1 MKKILTLMA
10 AMSACAGTAMASDFN
25 FADPTKDAE
34 KPGSDLNY
42 NETAKAFSFTVTK
55 DDEITLTATGD
66 VTVKL
71 GGAVLTAADGKYKA
85 TADGEL
91 TIELGTSAVT
101 KIVVVSSNS
110 RLVQAEIEK
119 AQDKMGE
126 AIAAVAK
133 YVNYLDFYNKV
144 QEEISKAGQ
153 KVQDVKAK
161 LAELKEANN
170 VTDDNREALIA
181 ELTST
186 TLLADDN
193 YGAVVM
199 AENAIAKADEAFAKY
214 KEIVEVDS
222 KIATSAL
229 DKANGT
235 ATKDEWRDNGGEAIN
250 NTTMFTH
257 NLKAVKNNRGDVT
270 GTALDGFKTTWIEGE
285 WKSLKDSVNTIKNDA
300 LAELGKYPNSF
311 KGYKYVKSDFFY
323 YENGSDENDPDNG
336 KLWVND
342 DVLTDQA
349 AFQAKYQEVVAKLR
363 NVIARAN
370 FERDNLKTVNDLTAK
385 VNKVDDALKAG
396 APFALDADN
405 DFNLLKEQITAMQTE
420 ISNSENR
427 YMYGQDELSTFVT
440 NISGVSTMLDAFYTE
455 LVGKARTDLEA
466 KLDAAQKNLTKVSY
480 EVSAKYE
487 HESATQ
493 VEYQKQFSEQQNKL
507 DEVKKNV
514 AASAFPTVQTDY
526 KAFADRISNI
536 NKKVDEIWGTTLSSQ
551 KQEILTHNQ
560 EAKDQIFKA
569 IDAVRADYSLYVEK
583 INTWITDDA
592 TKAAATDLK
601 ANLNKLFSIVNG
613 LDDMKAEVTE
623 AVDKMTE
630 NIKKESDEEFGA
642 HYEANKNIYRLT
654 DDKVKGYLNSTETV
668 SNTIYNE
675 LKAAAKTAN
684 AKAYYFVQHSYNI
697 KSIDWADDLIKT
709 AKRNVKTGDR
719 NEKMS
724 AAAAAKFKVAYG
736 KIREKD
742 LTAPEGQQ
750 GEGYVKIAETE
761 IDRLNT
767 YDVDAADFKDNILAD
782 KVVKN
787 KDGKR
792 ELPEKFIAPVET
804 AVKALNEELES
815 YTTQYE
821 LIYEKKVEWNTA
833 KAKEDELQAKVDAWE
848 EANKVAAENH
858 FNVNKELTLVN
869 EDLAKALENLEEG
882 CLTAKKCED
891 ATNKALENY
900 EVKMYMIQHFTEAKA
915 NEAAAPVVSAKVAEV
930 EKAIADARTKVA
942 DYADDIKNKA
952 NAELNT
958 IDGKLTTL
966 KKSIDL
972 SVKKNEIAANKD
984 GFIASLTTLAGDV
997 TKVLE
1002 AAAQAAKDADLDYNG
1017 DGKVNVQDLVDA
1029 DADFQK
1035 TGDGFTFYKF
1045 LDAYLEYLSK

>member
-25 FADPTKDAE
+25 FANPSVDAKE
-34 KPGSDLNY
+34 EGSALTY
-42 NETAKAFSFTVTK
+42 NETAKAFSFTVTAE
-55 DDEITLTATGD
+55 DEITLTATGD

-71 GGAVLTAADGKYKA
+71 NGSTLTAVDGKYKA
-85 TADGEL
+85 TADGTL

-119 AQDKMGE
+119 AQVKMGE

-133 YVNYLDFYNKV
+133 YVGYGDFYNAV
-144 QEEISKAGQ
+144 QAEVSKAGQ

-161 LAELKEANN
+161 LAVLKETNS
-170 VTDDNREALIA
+170 VTDANRVALIA
-181 ELTST
+181 ELNSDV
-186 TLLADDN
+186 LLADGN
-193 YGAVVM
+193 YGAVKM
-199 AENAIAKADEAFAKY
+199 AENAVAEAETTFALFNKIIDTDAKEN
-214 KEIVEVDS
+214 
-222 KIATSAL
+222 AL
-229 DKANGT
+229 NALTKANGV
-235 ATKDEWRDNGGEAIN
+235 ATQGEWMVNGGVKIN

-257 NLKAVKNNRGDVT
+257 NLKAVKNQLGIVT
-270 GTALDGFKTTWIEGE
+270 KVELDGFKTTWIESE
-285 WKSLKDSVNTIKNDA
+285 WKNLNDEVNITIKNA
-300 LAELGKYPNSF
+300 AVAELGKFPKAF
-311 KGYKYVKSDFFY
+311 V
-323 YENGSDENDPDNG
+323 ENDE
-336 KLWVND
+336 
-342 DVLTDQA
+342 QA
-349 AFQAKYQEVVAKLR
+349 FIEMYQEVVEKLH

-385 VNKVDDALKAG
+385 VNKVDAALKAG
-396 APFALDADN
+396 APFVLDADN
-405 DFNLLKEQITAMQTE
+405 DFTLLKEQITAMQTE
-420 ISNSENR
+420 INSSENR
-427 YMYGQDELSTFVT
+427 YMYSQDNFSEFVNT
-440 NISGVSTMLDAFYTE
+440 ISGVSTKLDGFYTE
-455 LVGKARTDLEA
+455 LVGKARTDLQT
-466 KLDAAQKNLTKVSY
+466 KLKAAQENLTKVSY

-493 VEYQKQFSEQQNKL
+493 KEYQKQFSEQQNKL

-526 KAFADRISNI
+526 KTFVDQISNI

-551 KQEILTHNQ
+551 KAEINTHNQ
-560 EAKDQIFKA
+560 AAKKKIFDA

-583 INTWITDDA
+583 INTWINDDA
-592 TKAAATDLK
+592 TKKAATDLK
-601 ANLNKLFSIVNG
+601 ANLNELFSIVNG

-654 DDKVKGYLNSTETV
+654 EDKVTGYLNSTKTV
-668 SNTIYNE
+668 SDAIYDE
-675 LKAAAKTAN
+675 LKEAATTAN
-684 AKAYYFVQHSYNI
+684 AKAYDFVKTNTGYGV
-697 KSIDWADDLIKT
+697 KSIRWANNLISD
-709 AKRNVKTGDR
+709 AKYNVKTGDK

-724 AAAAAKFKVAYG
+724 AEAAAKFKAAYD
-736 KIREKD
+736 KIAQKD
-742 LTAPEGQQ
+742 LTAPKGEQ

-761 IDRLNT
+761 IERLYN
-767 YDVDAADFKDNILAD
+767 YDINKADFKDNILAD

-787 KDGKR
+787 KEGKR
-792 ELPEKFIAPVET
+792 ELPEQYIAPVET
-804 AVKALNEELES
+804 AVNALNNELES
-815 YTTQYE
+815 YKAQYKD
-821 LIYEKKVEWNTA
+821 IYALKVDWNTA

-848 EANKVAAENH
+848 KANNVAAENH
-858 FNVNKELTLVN
+858 FNVNKELTAVN
-869 EDLAKALENLEEG
+869 ENLAKTLENLEKG
-882 CLTAKKCED
+882 CLTATKCQD
-891 ATNKALENY
+891 ATDKAKENY
-900 EVKMYMIQHFTEAKA
+900 AVKMYMIQHFTEAKA

-952 NAELNT
+952 NADLNT
-958 IDGKLTTL
+958 IEGKLTDL

-972 SVKKNEIAANKD
+972 SVEKNTIAANKD
-984 GFIASLTTLAGDV
+984 GFIANLTTLAGDV

-1017 DGKVNVQDLVDA
+1017 DGKVDVKDLVDA
-1029 DADFQK
+1029 DADFQN

>member
-25 FADPTKDAE
+25 FANPSVDAKE
-34 KPGSDLNY
+34 EGSALTY
-42 NETAKAFSFTVTK
+42 NETDKAFSFTVTA
-55 DDEITLTATGD
+55 DDYITLTATGA

-71 GGAVLTAADGKYKA
+71 NGTALTAVGGKYTA
-85 TADGEL
+85 TSDGTL

-110 RLVQAEIEK
+110 RLVQTEIEK
-119 AQDKMGE
+119 AQVKMGE

-133 YVNYLDFYNKV
+133 YVGYSEFYNKV
-144 QEEISKAGQ
+144 QAEVSKAGQ

-161 LAELKEANN
+161 LAVLKETNK
-170 VTDDNREALIA
+170 VTNENRDALIA

-186 TLLADDN
+186 TLLADGT
-193 YGAVVM
+193 YGAVKM
-199 AENAIAKADEAFAKY
+199 AEDAIAKADATFALFT
-214 KEIVEVDS
+214 
-222 KIATSAL
+222 KIIGTDAKVAL
-229 DKANGT
+229 DALTKANGT
-235 ATKDEWRDNGGEAIN
+235 AKQGEWVVNGGEKIN

-257 NLKAVKNNRGDVT
+257 NLKAVKNHGIVT
-270 GTALDGFKTTWIEGE
+270 GTALDGFKTTWIESE
-285 WKSLKDSVNTIKNDA
+285 WKNLNDEVNKTIKDA
-300 LAELGKYPNSF
+300 AVAELGKYPNAF
-311 KGYKYVKSDFFY
+311 V
-323 YENGSDENDPDNG
+323 ENDE
-336 KLWVND
+336 
-342 DVLTDQA
+342 QA
-349 AFQAKYQEVVAKLR
+349 FVEMYQEVVEKLR

-385 VNKVDDALKAG
+385 VNKVDAALKAG
-396 APFALDADN
+396 APFVLDADN
-405 DFNLLKEQITAMQTE
+405 DFTLLKEQITAMQTE
-420 ISNSENR
+420 INSSENR
-427 YMYGQDELSTFVT
+427 YMYSQDNFSEFVNT
-440 NISGVSTMLDAFYTE
+440 ISGVSTKLDGFYTE
-455 LVGKARTDLEA
+455 LVGKARTDLQA
-466 KLDAAQKNLTKVSY
+466 KLKAAQENLTKVSY

-493 VEYQKQFSEQQNKL
+493 KEYQKQFSEQQNKL
-507 DEVKKNV
+507 DKVKKDV
-514 AASAFPTVQTDY
+514 TDSTFPTVQTDY
-526 KAFADRISNI
+526 KTFVDQISNI
-536 NKKVDEIWGTTLSSQ
+536 NKTVDEIWGTTLSSQ
-551 KQEILTHNQ
+551 KAEINTHNQ
-560 EAKDQIFKA
+560 AAKNQIFKA

-583 INTWITDDA
+583 INTWINDDA
-592 TKAAATDLK
+592 TKKAATDLK
-601 ANLNKLFSIVNG
+601 ANLNELFSIVNG

-654 DDKVKGYLNSTETV
+654 EDKVKGYLNSTKTV
-668 SNTIYNE
+668 SDAIYDE
-675 LKAAAKTAN
+675 LKEAATTAN
-684 AKAYYFVQHSYNI
+684 DKAYDFVKTNTGYGV
-697 KSIDWADDLIKT
+697 KSIRWATNLISD
-709 AKRNVKTGDR
+709 AKRNVKTGDK

-724 AAAAAKFKVAYG
+724 VEAADKFKAAYD
-736 KIREKD
+736 KIAQKD
-742 LTAPEGQQ
+742 LTAPKGEQ

-761 IDRLNT
+761 IERLYN
-767 YDVDAADFKDNILAD
+767 YDINKADFKDNILAD

-787 KDGKR
+787 KEGKR
-792 ELPEKFIAPVET
+792 ELPEQYIAPVET

-815 YTTQYE
+815 YKTQYTD
-821 LIYEKKVEWNTA
+821 IYDLKVDWNTA

-848 EANKVAAENH
+848 EANHVAAENH
-858 FNVNKELTLVN
+858 FNVNKELTAVN
-869 EDLAKALENLEEG
+869 EDLAKTLTNLEKG
-882 CLTAKKCED
+882 CLTAQKCEE
-891 ATNKALENY
+891 ATEKAKENY
-900 EVKMYMIQHFTEAKA
+900 AVKMYMIQHFTEAKA

-952 NAELNT
+952 NADLNT

-966 KKSIDL
+966 KNSIDA
-972 SVKKNEIAANKD
+972 SVKANTIAANKD

>member
-25 FADPTKDAE
+25 FANPSVDAKE
-34 KPGSDLNY
+34 KGSALTY
-42 NETAKAFSFTVTK
+42 NETDKAFSFTVTK

-71 GGAVLTAADGKYKA
+71 GGTVLTAEDGKYKA

-119 AQDKMGE
+119 AQVKMGE

-161 LAELKEANN
+161 LAKLKEANN
-170 VTDDNREALIA
+170 VTDANKDALIA
-181 ELTST
+181 ELNST
-186 TLLADDN
+186 VKLADDN
-193 YGAVVM
+193 YGAVKM
-199 AENAIAKADEAFAKY
+199 AEDAVAKADATFALFT
-214 KEIVEVDS
+214 
-222 KIATSAL
+222 KIIGTDAKVAL
-229 DKANGT
+229 DALTKANGT
-235 ATKDEWRDNGGEAIN
+235 ATQREWVVNGGEKIN

-257 NLKAVKNNRGDVT
+257 NLKAVKNHGIVT
-270 GTALDGFKTTWIEGE
+270 DIALDGFKTTWIESE
-285 WKSLKDSVNTIKNDA
+285 WNNLNDEVNKTIKDA
-300 LAELGKYPNSF
+300 AVAELGKYPNAF
-311 KGYKYVKSDFFY
+311 V
-323 YENGSDENDPDNG
+323 ENDE
-336 KLWVND
+336 
-342 DVLTDQA
+342 QA
-349 AFQAKYQEVVAKLR
+349 FVEMYKEVVEKLR

-385 VNKVDDALKAG
+385 VNKVDAALKAG
-396 APFALDADN
+396 APFALDHDN
-405 DFNLLKEQITAMQTE
+405 DFTLLKEQITAMQTE
-420 ISNSENR
+420 ISSSENR
-427 YMYGQDELSTFVT
+427 YMYSQDNFSEFVNT
-440 NISGVSTMLDAFYTE
+440 ISGVSTKLDGFYTE
-455 LVGKARTDLEA
+455 LVGKARTDLQA
-466 KLDAAQKNLTKVSY
+466 KLKAAQENLTKVSY

-507 DEVKKNV
+507 DKVKKDV
-514 AASAFPTVQTDY
+514 TDSTFPTVQTDY
-526 KAFADRISNI
+526 KAFVDQISNI
-536 NKKVDEIWGTTLSSQ
+536 NKKVDEIWGTTLSKQ
-551 KQEILTHNQ
+551 KDEIYTHNQ

-583 INTWITDDA
+583 INTWINDDA
-592 TKAAATDLK
+592 TKKAATDLK
-601 ANLNKLFSIVNG
+601 ANLNELFSIVNG

-654 DDKVKGYLNSTETV
+654 EDKVTGYLNSTKTV
-668 SNTIYNE
+668 SDAIYDE
-675 LKAAAKTAN
+675 LKAAARTAN

-697 KSIDWADDLIKT
+697 KSIDWANDLIDS
-709 AKRNVKTGDR
+709 AKRNNVKPGNK

-724 AAAAAKFKVAYG
+724 ANAANEFKAAYE

-742 LTAPEGQQ
+742 LSKPEDQQ
-750 GEGYVKIAETE
+750 GEGYVEIAKAE
-761 IDRLNT
+761 IERLYN
-767 YDVDAADFKDNILAD
+767 YNIDAADFKDNILAD
-782 KVVKN
+782 KVVAIN
-787 KDGKR
+787 GKR

-804 AVKALNEELES
+804 AVNALNKELES
-815 YTTQYE
+815 YTTQYK

-848 EANKVAAENH
+848 EANKVAPENH

-869 EDLAKALENLEEG
+869 EDLANALDNLEKG
-882 CLTAKKCED
+882 CLTASKCEA
-891 ATNKALENY
+891 ATNKAIENY
-900 EVKMYMIQHFTEAKA
+900 KVKMYMIEHFTEAKA

-952 NAELNT
+952 NADLNT

-966 KKSIDL
+966 KNTIDA
-972 SVKKNEIAANKD
+972 SVKANTIAANKD
-984 GFIASLTTLAGDV
+984 GFIASLTTYAGDV

>member
-25 FADPTKDAE
+25 FANPTEDA
-34 KPGSDLNY
+34 KPGSSLKY
-42 NETAKAFSFTVTK
+42 NETAKAFSFDVTAE
-55 DDEITLTATGD
+55 DEITLTATGD

-71 GGAVLTAADGKYKA
+71 NGSALTAVDGKYKA
-85 TADGEL
+85 TADGTL

-119 AQDKMGE
+119 AQVKMGE

-133 YVNYLDFYNKV
+133 YVGYGDFYNAV
-144 QEEISKAGQ
+144 QAEVSKAGQ

-161 LAELKEANN
+161 LAVLKETNS
-170 VTDDNREALIA
+170 VTDANRVALIA
-181 ELTST
+181 ELNSDV
-186 TLLADDN
+186 LLADGN
-193 YGAVVM
+193 YGAVKM
-199 AENAIAKADEAFAKY
+199 AENAIAKADKAFAKY

-222 KIATSAL
+222 KIATDVL
-229 DKANGT
+229 TKANGV
-235 ATKDEWRDNGGEAIN
+235 ATPKEWRDNGRENIN

-257 NLKAVKNNRGDVT
+257 NLKAVKNQVGIVT
-270 GTALDGFKTTWIEGE
+270 GTELDGFKTTWIEGE
-285 WKSLKDSVNTIKNDA
+285 WKSLNDSVDAIKNDA

-323 YENGSDENDPDNG
+323 YENGSNENDPDNG
-336 KLWVND
+336 KVWVND

-385 VNKVDDALKAG
+385 VNKVDEALKAG

-405 DFNLLKEQITAMQTE
+405 DFTLLKEQITAMQTE
-420 ISNSENR
+420 ISNSKNR
-427 YMYGQDELSTFVT
+427 YMYGQDELRTFVT
-440 NISGVSTMLDAFYTE
+440 TISGVSTKLDGFYTE
-455 LVGKARTDLEA
+455 LVGKARKDLEA

-487 HESATQ
+487 NELDTQ
-493 VEYQKQFSEQQNKL
+493 KDYQKKFSLQQNDL
-507 DEVKKNV
+507 DKVKKEV

-526 KAFADRISNI
+526 KAFVDKISNI
-536 NKKVDEIWGTTLSSQ
+536 NKNVDEIWGKTLSSQ
-551 KQEILTHNQ
+551 KAEINTHNQ
-560 EAKDQIFKA
+560 AAKDQIFKA

-583 INTWITDDA
+583 INTWIKDVA
-592 TKAAATDLK
+592 TKSAATDLK
-601 ANLNKLFSIVNG
+601 ANLNTLFSIVNG

-654 DDKVKGYLNSTETV
+654 EDKVNGYLKSTDNV
-668 SNTIYNE
+668 AKDIYNE
-675 LKAAAKTAN
+675 LKTAANTAN
-684 AKAYYFVQHSYNI
+684 AKAYDFVKNGYSVNTI
-697 KSIDWADDLIKT
+697 GWANRLIDNAEDDVQPGNKY
-709 AKRNVKTGDR
+709 
-719 NEKMS
+719 EKMS
-724 AAAAAKFKVAYG
+724 AEAANEFIAAYE
-736 KIREKD
+736 KIRNKD
-742 LTAPEGQQ
+742 LSKPEGQQ
-750 GEGYVKIAETE
+750 GEGYVEIAMAE
-761 IDRLNT
+761 INRLKS
-767 YDVDAADFKDNILAD
+767 YDFNKADFKDNILAD
-782 KVVKN
+782 KVVEIN
-787 KDGKR
+787 GKR
-792 ELPEKFIAPVET
+792 ELPEKFIAPVAT

-815 YTTQYE
+815 YKGQYND
-821 LIYEKKVEWNTA
+821 IYDLKVKWNTA

-848 EANKVAAENH
+848 EANNVAAENH

-869 EDLAKALENLEEG
+869 EDLANTLKNLEKG
-882 CLTAKKCED
+882 CLTAKKCQD
-891 ATNKALENY
+891 ATDKAKENY
-900 EVKMYMIQHFTEAKA
+900 AVKMYMIQNFTEAKA

-942 DYADDIKNKA
+942 VYADDIKNKA
-952 NAELNT
+952 NADLNT
-958 IDGKLTTL
+958 IEGKLTDL

-972 SVKKNEIAANKD
+972 SVEKNTIAANKD
-984 GFIASLTTLAGDV
+984 GFIANLTTLAGDV

-1002 AAAQAAKDADLDYNG
+1002 AAAKAAKDADLDYNG
-1017 DGKVNVQDLVDA
+1017 DGKVDVKDLVDA
-1029 DADFQK
+1029 DADFQNS
-1035 TGDGFTFYKF
+1035 GDGFTFYKF

>member
-25 FADPTKDAE
+25 FANPTVDAKE
-34 KPGSDLNY
+34 DGSSPLKYDK
-42 NETAKAFSFTVTK
+42 TAKSFSFTVTAE
-55 DDEITLTATGD
+55 DEITLTATGN

-71 GGAVLTAADGKYKA
+71 NGTALTAENGKYKA

-119 AQDKMGE
+119 AQAKMGE

-133 YVNYLDFYNKV
+133 YVGYSEFYNKV
-144 QEEISKAGQ
+144 QAEVSKAGQ

-161 LAELKEANN
+161 LAVLKETNK
-170 VTDDNREALIA
+170 VTNENRDALIA

-186 TLLADDN
+186 TLLADGN
-193 YGAVVM
+193 YGAVKM
-199 AENAIAKADEAFAKY
+199 AENAVAEAETTFALFNKIIGTEKEGDDAKVAID
-214 KEIVEVDS
+214 
-222 KIATSAL
+222 AL
-229 DKANGT
+229 NKANGV
-235 ATKDEWRDNGGEAIN
+235 ATQGEWMVNGGEKIN

-257 NLKAVKNNRGDVT
+257 NLKAVKNHLGIVT
-270 GTALDGFKTTWIEGE
+270 KVELDGFKTTWIESE
-285 WKSLKDSVNTIKNDA
+285 WKNLNKEVNETIKNA
-300 LAELGKYPNSF
+300 AVAELGKFPKAF
-311 KGYKYVKSDFFY
+311 V
-323 YENGSDENDPDNG
+323 ENDE
-336 KLWVND
+336 
-342 DVLTDQA
+342 QA
-349 AFQAKYQEVVAKLR
+349 FIEMYQEVVEKLR

-385 VNKVDDALKAG
+385 VNKVDAALKAG
-396 APFALDADN
+396 APFVLDADN
-405 DFNLLKEQITAMQTE
+405 DFTLLKEQITAMQTE
-420 ISNSENR
+420 ISSSENR
-427 YMYGQDELSTFVT
+427 YMYSQDNFSEFVNT
-440 NISGVSTMLDAFYTE
+440 ISGVSTKLDGFYTE
-455 LVGKARTDLEA
+455 LVGKARTDLQA
-466 KLDAAQKNLTKVSY
+466 KLKAAQENLTKVSY

-493 VEYQKQFSEQQNKL
+493 KEYQKQFSEQQNKL

-514 AASAFPTVQTDY
+514 AASTFPTVQTDY
-526 KAFADRISNI
+526 KAFVDQISNI

-551 KQEILTHNQ
+551 KAEINTHNQ
-560 EAKDQIFKA
+560 AAKKKIFDA

-583 INTWITDDA
+583 INTWINDDA
-592 TKAAATDLK
+592 TKKAATDLK
-601 ANLNKLFSIVNG
+601 ANLNELFSIVNG

-654 DDKVKGYLNSTETV
+654 EDKVTGYLNSTKTV
-668 SNTIYNE
+668 SDAIYDE
-675 LKAAAKTAN
+675 LKEAATTAN
-684 AKAYYFVQHSYNI
+684 AKAYDFVKTNTGYGV
-697 KSIDWADDLIKT
+697 KSIRWANNLISD
-709 AKRNVKTGDR
+709 AKYNVKTGDK

-724 AAAAAKFKVAYG
+724 AEAAAKFKAAYD
-736 KIREKD
+736 KIAQKD
-742 LTAPEGQQ
+742 LTAPKGEQ

-761 IDRLNT
+761 IERLYN
-767 YDVDAADFKDNILAD
+767 YDINKADFKDNILAD

-787 KDGKR
+787 KEGKR
-792 ELPEKFIAPVET
+792 ELPEQYIAPVET
-804 AVKALNEELES
+804 AVNALNNELES
-815 YTTQYE
+815 YKAQYKD
-821 LIYEKKVEWNTA
+821 IYALKVDWNTA

-848 EANKVAAENH
+848 KANNVTAENH
-858 FNVNKELTLVN
+858 FNVNKELTAVN
-869 EDLAKALENLEEG
+869 ENLAKTLENLEKG
-882 CLTAKKCED
+882 CLTATKCQD
-891 ATNKALENY
+891 ATDKAKENY
-900 EVKMYMIQHFTEAKA
+900 AVKMYMIQHFTEAKA

-952 NAELNT
+952 NADLNT

-966 KKSIDL
+966 KNSIDA
-972 SVKKNEIAANKD
+972 SVKANTIAANKD

-1017 DGKVNVQDLVDA
+1017 DGKVDVKDLVDA

>member
-25 FADPTKDAE
+25 FANPTVDAKE
-34 KPGSDLNY
+34 DGSSLKYD
-42 NETAKAFSFTVTK
+42 ETAKAFSFTVTAE
-55 DDEITLTATGD
+55 DEITLTATGA

-71 GGAVLTAADGKYKA
+71 NGTALTAVGDKYTATSDG
-85 TADGEL
+85 TL

-119 AQDKMGE
+119 AQAKMGE
-126 AIAAVAK
+126 AVAAVAK

-161 LAELKEANN
+161 LAVLKETNK
-170 VTDDNREALIA
+170 VTNENRDALIA
-181 ELTST
+181 ELNST
-186 TLLADDN
+186 TLLADGT
-193 YGAVVM
+193 YGAVKM
-199 AENAIAKADEAFAKY
+199 AEDAIAKADATFALFT
-214 KEIVEVDS
+214 
-222 KIATSAL
+222 KIIGTDAKVAL
-229 DKANGT
+229 DALTKANGT
-235 ATKDEWRDNGGEAIN
+235 ATQGEWVVNGGEKIN

-257 NLKAVKNNRGDVT
+257 NLKAVKNHGIVT
-270 GTALDGFKTTWIEGE
+270 GTALDGFKTTWIESE
-285 WKSLKDSVNTIKNDA
+285 WKNLNKEVNETIKNA
-300 LAELGKYPNSF
+300 AVAELGKFPKAF
-311 KGYKYVKSDFFY
+311 V
-323 YENGSDENDPDNG
+323 ENDE
-336 KLWVND
+336 
-342 DVLTDQA
+342 QA
-349 AFQAKYQEVVAKLR
+349 FIEMYQEVVEKLR

-385 VNKVDDALKAG
+385 VNKVDAALKAG

-405 DFNLLKEQITAMQTE
+405 DFTLLKEQITAMQTE
-420 ISNSENR
+420 INSSENR
-427 YMYGQDELSTFVT
+427 YMYSQDNFSEFVNT
-440 NISGVSTMLDAFYTE
+440 ISGVSTKLDGFYTE
-455 LVGKARTDLEA
+455 LVGKARTDLQA
-466 KLDAAQKNLTKVSY
+466 KLKAAQENLTKVSY

-493 VEYQKQFSEQQNKL
+493 KEYQKQFSEQQNKL

-526 KAFADRISNI
+526 KTFVDQISNI

-551 KQEILTHNQ
+551 KAEILTHNQ
-560 EAKDQIFKA
+560 AAKDQIFKA

-583 INTWITDDA
+583 INTWINDDA
-592 TKAAATDLK
+592 TKKAATDLK
-601 ANLNKLFSIVNG
+601 ANLNELFSIVNG

-654 DDKVKGYLNSTETV
+654 EDKVTGYLNSTKTV
-668 SNTIYNE
+668 SDAIYDE
-675 LKAAAKTAN
+675 LKEAATTAN
-684 AKAYYFVQHSYNI
+684 DKAYDFVKTNTGYGV
-697 KSIDWADDLIKT
+697 KSIRWATNLISD
-709 AKRNVKTGDR
+709 AKRNVKTGDK

-724 AAAAAKFKVAYG
+724 AEAAAKFKAAYD
-736 KIREKD
+736 KIAQKD
-742 LTAPEGQQ
+742 LTAPKGEQ

-761 IDRLNT
+761 IERLYN
-767 YDVDAADFKDNILAD
+767 YDINKADFKDNILAD

-787 KDGKR
+787 KEGKR
-792 ELPEKFIAPVET
+792 ELPEQYIAPVET
-804 AVKALNEELES
+804 AVNALNKELAS
-815 YTTQYE
+815 YTAQYKD
-821 LIYEKKVEWNTA
+821 IYALKVDWNTA

-848 EANKVAAENH
+848 KANNVAAENH

-869 EDLAKALENLEEG
+869 EDLANTLKNLEKG
-882 CLTAKKCED
+882 CLTATKCQD
-891 ATNKALENY
+891 ATDKAKENY
-900 EVKMYMIQHFTEAKA
+900 VVKMYMIQHFTEAKA

-952 NAELNT
+952 NADLNT
-958 IDGKLTTL
+958 IEGKLTDL

-972 SVKKNEIAANKD
+972 SVKDNTIAANKD
-984 GFIASLTTLAGDV
+984 GFIAGLTTLAGDV

-1017 DGKVNVQDLVDA
+1017 DGKVDVKDLVDA
-1029 DADFQK
+1029 DADFQN

>member
-71 GGAVLTAADGKYKA
+71 GGAVLTAVDGKYKA

-119 AQDKMGE
+119 AQVKMGE

-144 QEEISKAGQ
+144 QEQISLAGQ
-153 KVQDVKAK
+153 KVQNVKAK
-161 LAELKEANN
+161 LAEYKEANT
-170 VTDDNREALIA
+170 VTDANKDALIA
-181 ELTST
+181 ELNST
-186 TLLADDN
+186 VLLADGN
-193 YGAVVM
+193 YGAVKM
-199 AENAIAKADEAFAKY
+199 AEKAVADAEATFALFNKIIGTDAK
-214 KEIVEVDS
+214 V
-222 KIATSAL
+222 AL
-229 DKANGT
+229 DDLTKANGV
-235 ATKDEWRDNGGEAIN
+235 ATPSEWRGNGYENTN

-257 NLKAVKNNRGDVT
+257 NLKAVKNSAGIVT
-270 GTALDGFKTTWIEGE
+270 RTELDGFKTTWIESE
-285 WKSLKDSVNTIKNDA
+285 WNNLNNEVNTTIKNA
-300 LAELGKYPNSF
+300 AIAELGKFPKAF
-311 KGYKYVKSDFFY
+311 VG
-323 YENGSDENDPDNG
+323 EENDEQAF
-336 KLWVND
+336 VNMY
-342 DVLTDQA
+342 
-349 AFQAKYQEVVAKLR
+349 KEVVEKLR

-370 FERDNLKTVNDLTAK
+370 FERDNLKKVNDLTAK
-385 VNKVDDALKAG
+385 VNKVDEALKAG
-396 APFALDADN
+396 APFALNTDN
-405 DFNLLKEQITAMQTE
+405 TATDPNQTLTEIEDFNLLKEQIAMIQSE
-420 ISNSENR
+420 VNSSENR
-427 YMYGQDELSTFVT
+427 YGYSQDEFNNSIIPAINTASTK
-440 NISGVSTMLDAFYTE
+440 LDAFYAE

-487 HESATQ
+487 NEKDTQ
-493 VEYQKQFSEQQNKL
+493 KDYQEKFSVQQNAL
-507 DEVKKNV
+507 DKVKKEV

-526 KAFADRISNI
+526 KAFVDQISNI
-536 NKKVDEIWGTTLSSQ
+536 NKKVDEIWGKTLSAQ
-551 KQEILTHNQ
+551 KDEIYRHNNA
-560 EAKDQIFKA
+560 AKDQIFKA
-569 IDAVRADYSLYVEK
+569 IDVVRADYSLYVEK
-583 INTWITDDA
+583 INTWIKDDA

-654 DDKVKGYLNSTETV
+654 EDKVTGYLNNTETV
-668 SNTIYNE
+668 SKAIYDE
-675 LKAAAKTAN
+675 LKEAARTAN
-684 AKAYYFVQHSYNI
+684 DEAYDYVMYGYG
-697 KSIDWADDLIKT
+697 
-709 AKRNVKTGDR
+709 VKTIRWANRLIDNAEYDVQPG
-719 NEKMS
+719 NKHEKMS
-724 AAAAAKFKVAYG
+724 AEAVNEFIAAYE
-736 KIREKD
+736 KIRNKN
-742 LTAPEGQQ
+742 LSKPEGQQ
-750 GEGYVKIAETE
+750 GEGYVQIAEAE
-761 IDRLNT
+761 INRL
-767 YDVDAADFKDNILAD
+767 YHYRLDAADFKDNILAD
-782 KVVKN
+782 KVVEI
-787 KDGKR
+787 DGKR

-804 AVKALNEELES
+804 AVNALNNERIS
-815 YTTQYE
+815 YNKQFE
-821 LIYEKKVEWNTA
+821 AIYAKKVEWNTA

-848 EANKVAAENH
+848 KVNKPENH

-869 EDLAKALENLEEG
+869 EDLAKALENLEKG
-882 CLTAKKCED
+882 CLTASKCKD
-891 ATNKALENY
+891 ATNKAIENY
-900 EVKMYMIQHFTEAKA
+900 KAKMYMIEHFTEAKA

-952 NAELNT
+952 NADLNT
-958 IDGKLTTL
+958 IDGNLKTL
-966 KKSIDL
+966 KSSIDE
-972 SVKKNEIAANKD
+972 SVKANTIAANKD
-984 GFIASLTTLAGDV
+984 GFIASLTTYAGDV

>member
-25 FADPTKDAE
+25 FANPSVDAKE
-34 KPGSDLNY
+34 EGSALTY
-42 NETAKAFSFTVTK
+42 NETAKAFSFTVTAE
-55 DDEITLTATGD
+55 DEITLTATGD

-71 GGAVLTAADGKYKA
+71 GDTVLTAEDGKYKA
-85 TADGEL
+85 TADGKL

-119 AQDKMGE
+119 AQVKMGE

-133 YVNYLDFYNKV
+133 YVGYGDFYNAV
-144 QEEISKAGQ
+144 QAEVSMAGQ

-161 LAELKEANN
+161 LAVLKETNS
-170 VTDDNREALIA
+170 VTDANRVALIA
-181 ELTST
+181 ELNSDV
-186 TLLADDN
+186 LLADGN
-193 YGAVVM
+193 YGAVMM
-199 AENAIAKADEAFAKY
+199 AENAIAKADKAFAKY

-222 KIATSAL
+222 KIATDVL
-229 DKANGT
+229 TKANGV
-235 ATKDEWRDNGGEAIN
+235 ATPKEWRDNGRENIN

-257 NLKAVKNNRGDVT
+257 NLKAVKNQVGIVT
-270 GTALDGFKTTWIEGE
+270 GTEIDGFKTTWIEGE
-285 WKSLKDSVNTIKNDA
+285 WKSLNDSVEAIKNDA

-323 YENGSDENDPDNG
+323 YENGSNENDPDNG
-336 KLWVND
+336 KVWVHD
-342 DVLTDQA
+342 DVLEGQA

-385 VNKVDDALKAG
+385 VNKVDEALKAG
-396 APFALDADN
+396 APFALDKDN
-405 DFNLLKEQITAMQTE
+405 DFTLLKEQIMAMQTE

-440 NISGVSTMLDAFYTE
+440 NISSVSTKLDGFYTE
-455 LVGKARTDLEA
+455 LVGKARKDLEA

-487 HESATQ
+487 NEGATQ
-493 VEYQKQFSEQQNKL
+493 VEFQKQFSEQQNNL
-507 DEVKKNV
+507 DKVKKEV

-526 KAFADRISNI
+526 KAFVDQISNI
-536 NKKVDEIWGTTLSSQ
+536 NKKVDEIWSTTLSKQ
-551 KQEILTHNQ
+551 KAEINTHNQ
-560 EAKDQIFKA
+560 EAKNQIFKA

-583 INTWITDDA
+583 INTWIKDKA
-592 TKAAATDLK
+592 TSAAATDLK
-601 ANLNKLFSIVNG
+601 ANLNELFSIVNG

-623 AVDKMTE
+623 AVNKMTE

-654 DDKVKGYLNSTETV
+654 EDKVTGYLTSTKTV
-668 SNTIYNE
+668 SDAIYDELKEAATTANDKAYDFVKNGYSVNTIGWANE
-675 LKAAAKTAN
+675 LIKAAKRKVQTGDKYEKMSDKAAAK
-684 AKAYYFVQHSYNI
+684 FI
-697 KSIDWADDLIKT
+697 
-709 AKRNVKTGDR
+709 
-719 NEKMS
+719 
-724 AAAAAKFKVAYG
+724 VAYG
-736 KIREKD
+736 KIAEKD
-742 LTAPEGQQ
+742 LSAPEGQQ
-750 GEGYVKIAETE
+750 GEGYVKIAEAE
-761 IDRLNT
+761 IERLYR
-767 YDVDAADFKDNILAD
+767 YDFKKPDFKDNILAD
-782 KVVKN
+782 KVVEIN
-787 KDGKR
+787 GKR

-804 AVKALNEELES
+804 AVNALNDELKS
-815 YTTQYE
+815 YTDQYK

-848 EANKVAAENH
+848 KANAAENH

-869 EDLAKALENLEEG
+869 EDLAKALDNLEKG
-882 CLTAKKCED
+882 CLTASKCKD
-891 ATNKALENY
+891 ATNKAIENY
-900 EVKMYMIQHFTEAKA
+900 KAKMYMIEHFTEAKA

-952 NAELNT
+952 NADLNT
-958 IDGKLTTL
+958 IDGKLTDL
-966 KKSIDL
+966 KSSIDA
-972 SVKKNEIAANKD
+972 SVKANTIAANKD
-984 GFIASLTTLAGDV
+984 SFIASLTTYAGDV

>member
-25 FADPTKDAE
+25 FANPTVDAKE
-34 KPGSDLNY
+34 DGSSLKYD
-42 NETAKAFSFTVTK
+42 ETAKAFSFTVTAE
-55 DDEITLTATGD
+55 DEITLTATGD

-71 GGAVLTAADGKYKA
+71 NGTALTAEDGKYKA
-85 TADGEL
+85 TADGTL

-110 RLVQAEIEK
+110 RQVQAEIEK
-119 AQDKMGE
+119 AQVKMGE
-126 AIAAVAK
+126 VIAAAAK
-133 YVNYLDFYNKV
+133 YVNYLDFYNAV
-144 QEEISKAGQ
+144 QAEISKAGQ

-161 LAELKEANN
+161 LAEYKEANN
-170 VTDDNREALIA
+170 VTDANKDALIA
-181 ELTST
+181 ELNST
-186 TLLADDN
+186 VLLADGN
-193 YGAVVM
+193 YGAVKM
-199 AENAIAKADEAFAKY
+199 AEEAIAKADATFALFTQ
-214 KEIVEVDS
+214 IVDTDS
-222 KIATSAL
+222 KVAL
-229 DKANGT
+229 NALTKANGV
-235 ATKDEWRDNGGEAIN
+235 ATQGEWMVNGGEKIN

-257 NLKAVKNNRGDVT
+257 NLKAVKNQLGIVT
-270 GTALDGFKTTWIEGE
+270 KTELDGFKTTWIESE
-285 WKSLKDSVNTIKNDA
+285 WKNLNKEVNETIKNA
-300 LAELGKYPNSF
+300 AIAELNKYPNAF
-311 KGYKYVKSDFFY
+311 V
-323 YENGSDENDPDNG
+323 ENDE
-336 KLWVND
+336 
-342 DVLTDQA
+342 QA
-349 AFQAKYQEVVAKLR
+349 FVDMYQEVVEKLH

-385 VNKVDDALKAG
+385 VNKVDAALKAG
-396 APFALDADN
+396 APFVLDADN
-405 DFNLLKEQITAMQTE
+405 DFTLLKEQITAMQTE
-420 ISNSENR
+420 ISSSENR
-427 YMYGQDELSTFVT
+427 YMYSQDNFSEFVNT
-440 NISGVSTMLDAFYTE
+440 ISGVSTKLDGFYTE
-455 LVGKARTDLEA
+455 LVGKARTDLQA
-466 KLDAAQKNLTKVSY
+466 KLKAAQENLTKVSY

-493 VEYQKQFSEQQNKL
+493 KKYQKQFSEQQNKL

-526 KAFADRISNI
+526 KAFVDQISNI

-551 KQEILTHNQ
+551 KAEINTHNQ
-560 EAKDQIFKA
+560 EAKKKIFDA

-583 INTWITDDA
+583 INTWINDDA
-592 TKAAATDLK
+592 TKKAATDLK
-601 ANLNKLFSIVNG
+601 ANLNELFSIVNG

-654 DDKVKGYLNSTETV
+654 EDKVTGYLNSTKTV
-668 SNTIYNE
+668 SDAIYDE
-675 LKAAAKTAN
+675 LKEAATTAN
-684 AKAYYFVQHSYNI
+684 AKAYDFVKTNTGYGV
-697 KSIDWADDLIKT
+697 KSIRWANNLISD
-709 AKRNVKTGDR
+709 AKYNVKTGDK

-724 AAAAAKFKVAYG
+724 AEAAAKFKAAYD
-736 KIREKD
+736 KIAQKD
-742 LTAPEGQQ
+742 LTAPKGEQ

-761 IDRLNT
+761 IERLYN
-767 YDVDAADFKDNILAD
+767 YDINKADFKDNILAD

-787 KDGKR
+787 KEGKR
-792 ELPEKFIAPVET
+792 ELPEQYIAPVET
-804 AVKALNEELES
+804 AVNALNNELES
-815 YTTQYE
+815 YKAQYKD
-821 LIYEKKVEWNTA
+821 IYALKVDWNTA

-848 EANKVAAENH
+848 KANNVTAENH
-858 FNVNKELTLVN
+858 FNVNKELTAVN
-869 EDLAKALENLEEG
+869 ENLAKTLENLEKG
-882 CLTAKKCED
+882 CLTATKCQD
-891 ATNKALENY
+891 ATDKAKENY
-900 EVKMYMIQHFTEAKA
+900 AVKMYMIQHFTEAKA

-952 NAELNT
+952 NADLNT

-966 KKSIDL
+966 KNSIDA
-972 SVKKNEIAANKD
+972 SVKANTIAANKD

-1017 DGKVNVQDLVDA
+1017 DGKVDVKDLVDA
-1029 DADFQK
+1029 DADFQN

>member
-25 FADPTKDAE
+25 FANPTVDAKE
-34 KPGSDLNY
+34 DGSALTY
-42 NETAKAFSFTVTK
+42 NETAKAFSFTVTAE
-55 DDEITLTATGD
+55 DEITLTATGA

-71 GGAVLTAADGKYKA
+71 NGAALTAVGGKYTA
-85 TADGEL
+85 TSDGTL

-110 RLVQAEIEK
+110 RKVQTEIEK
-119 AQDKMGE
+119 AQAKMGE

-133 YVNYLDFYNKV
+133 YVGYSEFYNKV
-144 QEEISKAGQ
+144 QAEVSKAGQ

-161 LAELKEANN
+161 LAVLKETNK
-170 VTDDNREALIA
+170 VTNENRDALIA
-181 ELTST
+181 ELNST
-186 TLLADDN
+186 TLLADGT
-193 YGAVVM
+193 YGAVKM
-199 AENAIAKADEAFAKY
+199 AEDAIAKADATFALFT
-214 KEIVEVDS
+214 
-222 KIATSAL
+222 KIIGTDAKVAL
-229 DKANGT
+229 DALTKANGT
-235 ATKDEWRDNGGEAIN
+235 ATQGEWVVNGGEKIN

-257 NLKAVKNNRGDVT
+257 NLKAVKNHGIVT
-270 GTALDGFKTTWIEGE
+270 GTALDGFKTTWIESE
-285 WKSLKDSVNTIKNDA
+285 WKNLNDEVNKTIKDA
-300 LAELGKYPNSF
+300 AVAELGKYPNAF
-311 KGYKYVKSDFFY
+311 V
-323 YENGSDENDPDNG
+323 ENDE
-336 KLWVND
+336 
-342 DVLTDQA
+342 QA
-349 AFQAKYQEVVAKLR
+349 FVAMYNEVVEKLR

-385 VNKVDDALKAG
+385 VNKVDAALKAG

-405 DFNLLKEQITAMQTE
+405 DFTLLKEQITAMQTE
-420 ISNSENR
+420 INSSENR
-427 YMYGQDELSTFVT
+427 YMYSQDNFSEFVNT
-440 NISGVSTMLDAFYTE
+440 ISGVSTKLDGFYTE
-455 LVGKARTDLEA
+455 LVGKARTDLQA
-466 KLDAAQKNLTKVSY
+466 KLKAAQENLTKVSY

-493 VEYQKQFSEQQNKL
+493 KEYQKQFSEQQNKL

-526 KAFADRISNI
+526 KTFVDQISNI

-551 KQEILTHNQ
+551 KAEILTHNQ
-560 EAKDQIFKA
+560 AAKDQIFKA

-583 INTWITDDA
+583 INTWINDDA
-592 TKAAATDLK
+592 TKKAATDLK
-601 ANLNKLFSIVNG
+601 ANLNELFSIVNG

-654 DDKVKGYLNSTETV
+654 EDKVTGYLNSTKTV
-668 SNTIYNE
+668 SDAIYDE
-675 LKAAAKTAN
+675 LKEAATTAN
-684 AKAYYFVQHSYNI
+684 DKAYDFVKTNTGYGV
-697 KSIDWADDLIKT
+697 KSIRWATNLISD
-709 AKRNVKTGDR
+709 AKRNVKTGDK

-724 AAAAAKFKVAYG
+724 VEAAAKFKAAYD
-736 KIREKD
+736 KIAQKD
-742 LTAPEGQQ
+742 LTAPKGEQ

-761 IDRLNT
+761 IERLYH
-767 YDVDAADFKDNILAD
+767 YDINKADFKDNILAD

-787 KDGKR
+787 KEGKR
-792 ELPEKFIAPVET
+792 ELPEQYIAPVET
-804 AVKALNEELES
+804 AVNALNKELAS
-815 YTTQYE
+815 YTAQYKD
-821 LIYEKKVEWNTA
+821 IYALKVDWNTA

-848 EANKVAAENH
+848 KANNVAAENH

-869 EDLAKALENLEEG
+869 EDLANTLKNLEKG
-882 CLTAKKCED
+882 CLTATKCQD
-891 ATNKALENY
+891 ATDKAKENY
-900 EVKMYMIQHFTEAKA
+900 AVKMYMIQHFTEAKA

-942 DYADDIKNKA
+942 VYADDIKNKA
-952 NAELNT
+952 NADLNT
-958 IDGKLTTL
+958 IEGKLTDL

-972 SVKKNEIAANKD
+972 SVEKNTIAANKD
-984 GFIASLTTLAGDV
+984 GFIANLTTLAGDV

-1017 DGKVNVQDLVDA
+1017 DGKVDVKDLVDA
-1029 DADFQK
+1029 DADFQN

>member
-25 FADPTKDAE
+25 FANPTVDAKE
-34 KPGSDLNY
+34 DGSSLKYD
-42 NETAKAFSFTVTK
+42 ETAKAFSFTVTAE
-55 DDEITLTATGD
+55 DEITLTATGD

-71 GGAVLTAADGKYKA
+71 NGSTLTAVDGKYKA
-85 TADGEL
+85 TADGTL

-119 AQDKMGE
+119 AQVKMGE

-133 YVNYLDFYNKV
+133 YVGYGDFYNAV
-144 QEEISKAGQ
+144 QAEVSKAGQ

-161 LAELKEANN
+161 LAVLKETNS
-170 VTDDNREALIA
+170 VTDANRVALIA
-181 ELTST
+181 ELNSDV
-186 TLLADDN
+186 LLADGN
-193 YGAVVM
+193 YGAVKM
-199 AENAIAKADEAFAKY
+199 AENAVAEAETTFALFNKIIDTDAKEN
-214 KEIVEVDS
+214 
-222 KIATSAL
+222 AL
-229 DKANGT
+229 NALTKANGV
-235 ATKDEWRDNGGEAIN
+235 ATQGEWMVNGGVKIN

-257 NLKAVKNNRGDVT
+257 NLKAVKNQLGIVT
-270 GTALDGFKTTWIEGE
+270 KVELDGFKTTWIESE
-285 WKSLKDSVNTIKNDA
+285 WKNLNDEVNITIKNA
-300 LAELGKYPNSF
+300 AVAELGKFPKAF
-311 KGYKYVKSDFFY
+311 V
-323 YENGSDENDPDNG
+323 ENDE
-336 KLWVND
+336 
-342 DVLTDQA
+342 QA
-349 AFQAKYQEVVAKLR
+349 FVEMYKEVVEKLR

-385 VNKVDDALKAG
+385 VNKVDAALKAG

-405 DFNLLKEQITAMQTE
+405 DFTLLKEQITAMQTE
-420 ISNSENR
+420 INSSENR
-427 YMYGQDELSTFVT
+427 YMYSQDNFSEFVNT
-440 NISGVSTMLDAFYTE
+440 ISGVSTKLDGFYTE

-493 VEYQKQFSEQQNKL
+493 KEYQKQFSEQQNKL

-526 KAFADRISNI
+526 KTFVDQISNI

-551 KQEILTHNQ
+551 KAEINTHNQ
-560 EAKDQIFKA
+560 EAKKKIFDA

-583 INTWITDDA
+583 INTWINDDA
-592 TKAAATDLK
+592 TKKAATDLK
-601 ANLNKLFSIVNG
+601 ANLNELFSIVNG

-654 DDKVKGYLNSTETV
+654 EDKVTGYLNSTKTV
-668 SNTIYNE
+668 SDAIYDE
-675 LKAAAKTAN
+675 LKEAATTAN
-684 AKAYYFVQHSYNI
+684 AKAYDFVKTNTGYGV
-697 KSIDWADDLIKT
+697 KSIRWANNLISD
-709 AKRNVKTGDR
+709 AKYNVKTGDK

-724 AAAAAKFKVAYG
+724 AEAAAKFKAAYD
-736 KIREKD
+736 KIAQKD
-742 LTAPEGQQ
+742 LTAPKGEQ

-761 IDRLNT
+761 IERLYN
-767 YDVDAADFKDNILAD
+767 YDINKADFKDNILAD

-787 KDGKR
+787 KEGKR
-792 ELPEKFIAPVET
+792 ELPEQYIAPVET
-804 AVKALNEELES
+804 AVNALNNELES
-815 YTTQYE
+815 YKAQYKD
-821 LIYEKKVEWNTA
+821 IYALKVDWNTA

-848 EANKVAAENH
+848 KANNVTAENH
-858 FNVNKELTLVN
+858 FNVNKELTAVN
-869 EDLAKALENLEEG
+869 ENLAKTLENLEKG
-882 CLTAKKCED
+882 CLTATKCQD
-891 ATNKALENY
+891 ATDKAKENY
-900 EVKMYMIQHFTEAKA
+900 AVKMYMIQHFTEAKA

-952 NAELNT
+952 NADLNT

-966 KKSIDL
+966 KNSIDA
-972 SVKKNEIAANKD
+972 SVKANTIAANKD

-1017 DGKVNVQDLVDA
+1017 DGKVDVKDLVDA
-1029 DADFQK
+1029 DADFQN

>member
-25 FADPTKDAE
+25 FANPTVDAKE
-34 KPGSDLNY
+34 DGSSLKYD
-42 NETAKAFSFTVTK
+42 ETAKAFSFTVTAE
-55 DDEITLTATGD
+55 DEITLTATGD

-71 GGAVLTAADGKYKA
+71 NGSALTAEDGKYKA
-85 TADGEL
+85 TADGTL

-110 RLVQAEIEK
+110 RQVQAEIEK
-119 AQDKMGE
+119 AQVKMGE
-126 AIAAVAK
+126 VIAAAAK
-133 YVNYLDFYNKV
+133 YVNYLDFYNAV
-144 QEEISKAGQ
+144 QAEISKAGQ

-161 LAELKEANN
+161 LAEYKEANN
-170 VTDDNREALIA
+170 VTDANKDALIA
-181 ELTST
+181 ELNST
-186 TLLADDN
+186 VLLADGN
-193 YGAVVM
+193 YGAVKM
-199 AENAIAKADEAFAKY
+199 AEEAIAKADATFALFTQ
-214 KEIVEVDS
+214 IVDTDS
-222 KIATSAL
+222 KVAL
-229 DKANGT
+229 NALTKANGV
-235 ATKDEWRDNGGEAIN
+235 ATQGEWMVNGGEKIN

-257 NLKAVKNNRGDVT
+257 NLKAVKNQLGIVT
-270 GTALDGFKTTWIEGE
+270 KTELDGFKTTWIESE
-285 WKSLKDSVNTIKNDA
+285 WENLNKEVNETIKNA
-300 LAELGKYPNSF
+300 AIAELNKYPNAF
-311 KGYKYVKSDFFY
+311 V
-323 YENGSDENDPDNG
+323 ENDE
-336 KLWVND
+336 
-342 DVLTDQA
+342 QA
-349 AFQAKYQEVVAKLR
+349 FVDMYQEVVEKLH

-385 VNKVDDALKAG
+385 VNKVDAALKAG
-396 APFALDADN
+396 APFVLDADN
-405 DFNLLKEQITAMQTE
+405 DFTLLKEQITAMQTE
-420 ISNSENR
+420 ISSSENR
-427 YMYGQDELSTFVT
+427 YMYSQDNFSEFVNT
-440 NISGVSTMLDAFYTE
+440 ISGVSTKLDGFYTE
-455 LVGKARTDLEA
+455 LVGKARTDLQA
-466 KLDAAQKNLTKVSY
+466 KLKAAQENLTKVSY

-493 VEYQKQFSEQQNKL
+493 KEYQKQFSEQQNKL

-526 KAFADRISNI
+526 KAFVDQISNI

-551 KQEILTHNQ
+551 KAEINTHNQ
-560 EAKDQIFKA
+560 EAKKKIFDA

-583 INTWITDDA
+583 INTWINDDA
-592 TKAAATDLK
+592 TKKAATDLK
-601 ANLNKLFSIVNG
+601 ANLNELFSIVNG

-654 DDKVKGYLNSTETV
+654 EDKVTGYLNSTKTV
-668 SNTIYNE
+668 SDAIYDE
-675 LKAAAKTAN
+675 LKEAATTAN
-684 AKAYYFVQHSYNI
+684 AKAYDFVKTNTGYGV
-697 KSIDWADDLIKT
+697 KSIRWANNLISD
-709 AKRNVKTGDR
+709 AKYNVKTGDK

-724 AAAAAKFKVAYG
+724 AEAAAKFKAAYD
-736 KIREKD
+736 KIAQKD
-742 LTAPEGQQ
+742 LTAPKGEQ

-761 IDRLNT
+761 IERLYN
-767 YDVDAADFKDNILAD
+767 YDINKADFKDNILAD

-787 KDGKR
+787 KEGKR
-792 ELPEKFIAPVET
+792 ELPEQYIAPVET
-804 AVKALNEELES
+804 AVNALNNELES
-815 YTTQYE
+815 YKAQYKD
-821 LIYEKKVEWNTA
+821 IYALKVDWNTA

-848 EANKVAAENH
+848 KANNVTAENH
-858 FNVNKELTLVN
+858 FNVNKELTAVN
-869 EDLAKALENLEEG
+869 ENLAKTLENLEKG
-882 CLTAKKCED
+882 CLTATKCQD
-891 ATNKALENY
+891 ATDKAKENY
-900 EVKMYMIQHFTEAKA
+900 AVKMYMIQHFTEAKA

-952 NAELNT
+952 NADLNT
-958 IDGKLTTL
+958 IDGKLTDL

-972 SVKKNEIAANKD
+972 SVKDNTIAANKD

-1017 DGKVNVQDLVDA
+1017 DGKVDVKDLVDA
-1029 DADFQK
+1029 DADFQN

>member
-25 FADPTKDAE
+25 FANPTVDAKE
-34 KPGSDLNY
+34 DGSALTY
-42 NETAKAFSFTVTK
+42 NETAKAFSFTVTAK
-55 DDEITLTATGD
+55 DEITLTATGA

-71 GGAVLTAADGKYKA
+71 NGTALSAVDGKYKA

-119 AQDKMGE
+119 AQVKMGE

-144 QEEISKAGQ
+144 QEEISKAGR

-161 LAELKEANN
+161 LAELKETNS
-170 VTDDNREALIA
+170 VTDANREALIA

-186 TLLADDN
+186 TLLADGN
-193 YGAVVM
+193 YGAVKM
-199 AENAIAKADEAFAKY
+199 AENAVAEAETTFALFNKIIGTEKEGDDAKVAID
-214 KEIVEVDS
+214 
-222 KIATSAL
+222 AL
-229 DKANGT
+229 NKANGV
-235 ATKDEWRDNGGEAIN
+235 ATQGEWMVNGGEKIN

-257 NLKAVKNNRGDVT
+257 NLKAVKNHLGIVT
-270 GTALDGFKTTWIEGE
+270 KVELDGFKTTWIESE
-285 WKSLKDSVNTIKNDA
+285 WKNLNKEVNETIKNA
-300 LAELGKYPNSF
+300 AVAELGKFPKAF
-311 KGYKYVKSDFFY
+311 V
-323 YENGSDENDPDNG
+323 ENDE
-336 KLWVND
+336 
-342 DVLTDQA
+342 QA
-349 AFQAKYQEVVAKLR
+349 FIEMYQEVVEKLR

-385 VNKVDDALKAG
+385 VNKVDAALKAG

-405 DFNLLKEQITAMQTE
+405 DFTLLKEQITAMQTE
-420 ISNSENR
+420 INSSENR
-427 YMYGQDELSTFVT
+427 YMYSQDNFSEFVNT
-440 NISGVSTMLDAFYTE
+440 ISGVSTKLDGFYTE
-455 LVGKARTDLEA
+455 LVGKARTDLQA
-466 KLDAAQKNLTKVSY
+466 KLKAAQENLTKVSY

-507 DEVKKNV
+507 DKVKKDV
-514 AASAFPTVQTDY
+514 TDSTFPTVQTDY
-526 KAFADRISNI
+526 KAFVDQISNI
-536 NKKVDEIWGTTLSSQ
+536 NKKVDEIWGTTLSKQ
-551 KQEILTHNQ
+551 KAEINTHNQ
-560 EAKDQIFKA
+560 EAKNQIFKA

-583 INTWITDDA
+583 INTWINDDA
-592 TKAAATDLK
+592 TKKAATDLK
-601 ANLNKLFSIVNG
+601 ANLNELFSIVNG

-654 DDKVKGYLNSTETV
+654 EDKVTGYLNSTKTV
-668 SNTIYNE
+668 SDAIYDE
-675 LKAAAKTAN
+675 LKEAATTAN
-684 AKAYYFVQHSYNI
+684 AKAYDFVKTNTGYGV
-697 KSIDWADDLIKT
+697 KSIRWANNLISD
-709 AKRNVKTGDR
+709 AKYNVKTGDK

-724 AAAAAKFKVAYG
+724 AEAAAKFKAAYD
-736 KIREKD
+736 KIAQKD
-742 LTAPEGQQ
+742 LTAPKGEQ

-761 IDRLNT
+761 IERLYN
-767 YDVDAADFKDNILAD
+767 YDINKADFKDNILAD

-787 KDGKR
+787 KEGKR
-792 ELPEKFIAPVET
+792 ELPEQYIAPVET
-804 AVKALNEELES
+804 AVNALNNELES
-815 YTTQYE
+815 YKAQYKD
-821 LIYEKKVEWNTA
+821 IYALKVDWNTA

-848 EANKVAAENH
+848 KANNVAAENH
-858 FNVNKELTLVN
+858 FNVNKELTAVN
-869 EDLAKALENLEEG
+869 ENLAKTLENLEKG
-882 CLTAKKCED
+882 CLTATKCQD
-891 ATNKALENY
+891 ATDKAKENY
-900 EVKMYMIQHFTEAKA
+900 AVKMYMIQHFTEAKA

-952 NAELNT
+952 NADLNT
-958 IDGKLTTL
+958 IDDKLTTL
-966 KKSIDL
+966 KNSIDA
-972 SVKKNEIAANKD
+972 SVKANTIAANKD

>member
-25 FADPTKDAE
+25 FANPTVDAKE
-34 KPGSDLNY
+34 EGSALKYD
-42 NETAKAFSFTVTK
+42 ETAKAFSFTVTAE
-55 DDEITLTATGD
+55 DEITLTATGD

-71 GGAVLTAADGKYKA
+71 NGTALTAEDGKYKA
-85 TADGEL
+85 TADGTL

-110 RLVQAEIEK
+110 RQVQAEIEK
-119 AQDKMGE
+119 AQVKMGE
-126 AIAAVAK
+126 VIAAAAK
-133 YVNYLDFYNKV
+133 YVNYLDFYNAV
-144 QEEISKAGQ
+144 QAEISKAGQ

-161 LAELKEANN
+161 LAEYKEANN
-170 VTDDNREALIA
+170 VTDANKDALIA
-181 ELTST
+181 ELNST
-186 TLLADDN
+186 VLLADGN
-193 YGAVVM
+193 YGAVKM
-199 AENAIAKADEAFAKY
+199 AEEAIAKADATFALFTQ
-214 KEIVEVDS
+214 IVDTDS
-222 KIATSAL
+222 KVAL
-229 DKANGT
+229 NALTKANGV
-235 ATKDEWRDNGGEAIN
+235 ATQGEWMVNGGEKIN

-257 NLKAVKNNRGDVT
+257 NLKAVKNQLGIVT
-270 GTALDGFKTTWIEGE
+270 KTELDGFKTTWIESE
-285 WKSLKDSVNTIKNDA
+285 WKNLNKEVNETIKNA
-300 LAELGKYPNSF
+300 AIAELNKYPNAF
-311 KGYKYVKSDFFY
+311 V
-323 YENGSDENDPDNG
+323 ENDE
-336 KLWVND
+336 
-342 DVLTDQA
+342 QA
-349 AFQAKYQEVVAKLR
+349 FVDMYQEVVEKLH

-385 VNKVDDALKAG
+385 VNKVDAALKAG
-396 APFALDADN
+396 APFVLDADN
-405 DFNLLKEQITAMQTE
+405 DFTLLKEQITAMQTE
-420 ISNSENR
+420 ISSSENR
-427 YMYGQDELSTFVT
+427 YMYSQDNFSEFVNT
-440 NISGVSTMLDAFYTE
+440 ISGVSTKLDGFYTE
-455 LVGKARTDLEA
+455 LVGKARTDLQA
-466 KLDAAQKNLTKVSY
+466 KLKAAQENLTKVSY

-493 VEYQKQFSEQQNKL
+493 KEYQKQFSEQQNKL

-526 KAFADRISNI
+526 KAFVDQISNI

-551 KQEILTHNQ
+551 KAEINTHNQ
-560 EAKDQIFKA
+560 EAKKKIFDA

-583 INTWITDDA
+583 INTWINDDA
-592 TKAAATDLK
+592 TKKAATDLK
-601 ANLNKLFSIVNG
+601 ANLNELFSIVNG

-654 DDKVKGYLNSTETV
+654 EDKVTGYLNSTKTV
-668 SNTIYNE
+668 SDAIYDE
-675 LKAAAKTAN
+675 LKEAATTAN
-684 AKAYYFVQHSYNI
+684 AKAYDFVKTNTGYGV
-697 KSIDWADDLIKT
+697 KSIRWANNLISD
-709 AKRNVKTGDR
+709 AKRNVKTGDK

-724 AAAAAKFKVAYG
+724 AEAAAKFKAAYD
-736 KIREKD
+736 KIAQKD
-742 LTAPEGQQ
+742 LTAPKGEQ

-761 IDRLNT
+761 IERLYN
-767 YDVDAADFKDNILAD
+767 YDINKADFKDNILAD

-787 KDGKR
+787 KEGKR
-792 ELPEKFIAPVET
+792 ELPEQYIAPVET
-804 AVKALNEELES
+804 AVNALNNELES
-815 YTTQYE
+815 YKAQYKD
-821 LIYEKKVEWNTA
+821 IYALKVDWNTA

-848 EANKVAAENH
+848 KANNVAAENH
-858 FNVNKELTLVN
+858 FNVNKELTAVN
-869 EDLAKALENLEEG
+869 ENLAKTLENLEKG
-882 CLTAKKCED
+882 CLTATKCQD
-891 ATNKALENY
+891 ATDKAKENY
-900 EVKMYMIQHFTEAKA
+900 AVKMYMIQHFTEAKA

-952 NAELNT
+952 NADLNT

-966 KKSIDL
+966 KNSIDA
-972 SVKKNEIAANKD
+972 SVKANTIAANKD

-1017 DGKVNVQDLVDA
+1017 DGKVDVQDLVDA

>member
-25 FADPTKDAE
+25 FANPTVDAKE
-34 KPGSDLNY
+34 DGSSLKYD
-42 NETAKAFSFTVTK
+42 ETAKSFSFTVTAE
-55 DDEITLTATGD
+55 DEITLTATGD

-71 GGAVLTAADGKYKA
+71 NGSALTAVDGKYKA
-85 TADGEL
+85 TADGTL

-119 AQDKMGE
+119 AQVKMGE

-133 YVNYLDFYNKV
+133 YVGYGDFYNAV
-144 QEEISKAGQ
+144 QAEVSKAGQ

-161 LAELKEANN
+161 LAVLKETNS
-170 VTDDNREALIA
+170 VTDANRVALIA
-181 ELTST
+181 ELNSDV
-186 TLLADDN
+186 LLADGN
-193 YGAVVM
+193 YGAVKM
-199 AENAIAKADEAFAKY
+199 AENAVAEAETTFALFNKIIDTDAKEN
-214 KEIVEVDS
+214 
-222 KIATSAL
+222 AL
-229 DKANGT
+229 NALTKANGV
-235 ATKDEWRDNGGEAIN
+235 ATQGEWMVNGGVKIN

-257 NLKAVKNNRGDVT
+257 NLKAVKNQLGIVT
-270 GTALDGFKTTWIEGE
+270 KVELDGFKTTWIESE
-285 WKSLKDSVNTIKNDA
+285 WKNLNDEVNITIKNA
-300 LAELGKYPNSF
+300 AVAELGKFPKAF
-311 KGYKYVKSDFFY
+311 V
-323 YENGSDENDPDNG
+323 ENDE
-336 KLWVND
+336 
-342 DVLTDQA
+342 QA
-349 AFQAKYQEVVAKLR
+349 FVEMYKEVVEKLR

-385 VNKVDDALKAG
+385 VNKVDAALKAG

-405 DFNLLKEQITAMQTE
+405 DFTLLKEQITAMQTE
-420 ISNSENR
+420 INSSENR
-427 YMYGQDELSTFVT
+427 YMYSQDNFSEFVNT
-440 NISGVSTMLDAFYTE
+440 ISGVSTKLDGFYTE
-455 LVGKARTDLEA
+455 LVGKARTDLQA
-466 KLDAAQKNLTKVSY
+466 KLKAAQENLTKVSY

-493 VEYQKQFSEQQNKL
+493 KEYQKQFSEQQNKL

-526 KAFADRISNI
+526 KTFVDQISNI

-551 KQEILTHNQ
+551 KAEINTHNQ
-560 EAKDQIFKA
+560 AAKNQIFKA

-583 INTWITDDA
+583 INTWINDDA
-592 TKAAATDLK
+592 TKKAATDLK
-601 ANLNKLFSIVNG
+601 ANLNELFSIVNG

-654 DDKVKGYLNSTETV
+654 EDKVTGYLNSTKTV
-668 SNTIYNE
+668 SDAIYDELKEAATTANDKAYDFVMNGSSVNTIGWAKE
-675 LKAAAKTAN
+675 LIKAA
-684 AKAYYFVQHSYNI
+684 
-697 KSIDWADDLIKT
+697 
-709 AKRNVKTGDR
+709 KRKVKTGDK

-724 AAAAAKFKVAYG
+724 AKAAAKFIAAYD
-736 KIREKD
+736 KIAQKD
-742 LTAPEGQQ
+742 LTAPKGEQ
-750 GEGYVKIAETE
+750 GEGYVEIAKTE
-761 IDRLNT
+761 INRLKN
-767 YDVDAADFKDNILAD
+767 YDINKADFKDNILAD

-787 KDGKR
+787 KEGKR
-792 ELPEKFIAPVET
+792 ELPEQYIAPVET
-804 AVKALNEELES
+804 AVNALNQELES
-815 YTTQYE
+815 YNKQYE
-821 LIYEKKVEWNTA
+821 AIYALKVDWNTA

-848 EANKVAAENH
+848 KANNVAAENH

-869 EDLAKALENLEEG
+869 EDLANTLKNLEKG
-882 CLTAKKCED
+882 CLTATKCQD
-891 ATNKALENY
+891 ATDKAKENY
-900 EVKMYMIQHFTEAKA
+900 AVKMYMIQHFTEAKA

-942 DYADDIKNKA
+942 VYADDIKNKA
-952 NAELNT
+952 NADLNT
-958 IDGKLTTL
+958 IEGKLTDL

-972 SVKKNEIAANKD
+972 SVEKNTIAANKD
-984 GFIASLTTLAGDV
+984 GFIANLTTLAGDV

>member
-25 FADPTKDAE
+25 FANPTVDAKE
-34 KPGSDLNY
+34 DGSALTY
-42 NETAKAFSFTVTK
+42 NETAKAFSFTVTAE
-55 DDEITLTATGD
+55 DEITLTATGA

-71 GGAVLTAADGKYKA
+71 NGAALTAVGGKYTA
-85 TADGEL
+85 TSDGTL

-110 RLVQAEIEK
+110 RKVQTEIEK
-119 AQDKMGE
+119 AQAKMGE

-133 YVNYLDFYNKV
+133 YVGYSEFYNKV
-144 QEEISKAGQ
+144 QAEVSKAGQ

-161 LAELKEANN
+161 LAVLKETNK
-170 VTDDNREALIA
+170 VTNENRDALIA
-181 ELTST
+181 ELNST
-186 TLLADDN
+186 TLLADGT
-193 YGAVVM
+193 YGAVKM
-199 AENAIAKADEAFAKY
+199 AEDAIAKADATFALFT
-214 KEIVEVDS
+214 
-222 KIATSAL
+222 KIIGTDAKVAL
-229 DKANGT
+229 DALTKANGT
-235 ATKDEWRDNGGEAIN
+235 ATQGEWVVNGGEKIN

-257 NLKAVKNNRGDVT
+257 NLKAVKNHGIVT
-270 GTALDGFKTTWIEGE
+270 GTALDGFKTTWIESE
-285 WKSLKDSVNTIKNDA
+285 WKNLNDEVNKTIKDA
-300 LAELGKYPNSF
+300 AVAELGKYPNAF
-311 KGYKYVKSDFFY
+311 V
-323 YENGSDENDPDNG
+323 ENDE
-336 KLWVND
+336 
-342 DVLTDQA
+342 QA
-349 AFQAKYQEVVAKLR
+349 FVAMYNEVVEKLR

-385 VNKVDDALKAG
+385 VNKVDAALKAG

-405 DFNLLKEQITAMQTE
+405 DFTLLKEQITAMQTE
-420 ISNSENR
+420 INSSENR
-427 YMYGQDELSTFVT
+427 YMYSQDNFSEFVNT
-440 NISGVSTMLDAFYTE
+440 ISGVSTKLDGFYTE
-455 LVGKARTDLEA
+455 LVGKARTDLQA
-466 KLDAAQKNLTKVSY
+466 KLKAAQENLTKVSY

-493 VEYQKQFSEQQNKL
+493 KEYQKQFSEQQNKL

-526 KAFADRISNI
+526 KTFVDQISNI

-551 KQEILTHNQ
+551 KAEILTHNQ
-560 EAKDQIFKA
+560 AAKDQIFKA

-583 INTWITDDA
+583 INTWINDDA
-592 TKAAATDLK
+592 TKKAATDLK
-601 ANLNKLFSIVNG
+601 ANLNELFSIVNG

-654 DDKVKGYLNSTETV
+654 EDKVTGYLNSTKTV
-668 SNTIYNE
+668 SDAIYNE
-675 LKAAAKTAN
+675 LKEAATTAN
-684 AKAYYFVQHSYNI
+684 DEAYDFVKNGYSDKTIRWANRL
-697 KSIDWADDLIKT
+697 IDNAEDDVQPGNKY
-709 AKRNVKTGDR
+709 
-719 NEKMS
+719 EKMS
-724 AAAAAKFKVAYG
+724 AEAANEFIAAYE
-736 KIREKD
+736 KIRNKD
-742 LTAPEGQQ
+742 LSKPEGQQ
-750 GEGYVKIAETE
+750 GEGYVQIAEAE
-761 IDRLNT
+761 INRLYN
-767 YDVDAADFKDNILAD
+767 YDINNAKFADLKDNILAD

-792 ELPEKFIAPVET
+792 ELPEQYIAPVET
-804 AVKALNEELES
+804 AVNALNDELIS
-815 YTTQYE
+815 YTDQYK

-833 KAKEDELQAKVDAWE
+833 KAKEDEFQAKVNAWE
-848 EANKVAAENH
+848 EANKVAPENH

-882 CLTAKKCED
+882 CLTASKCKD
-891 ATNKALENY
+891 ATDKALENY

-952 NAELNT
+952 NADLNT
-958 IDGKLTTL
+958 IEGKLTDL

-972 SVKKNEIAANKD
+972 SVEKNTIAANKD
-984 GFIASLTTLAGDV
+984 GFIANLTTLAGDV

-1017 DGKVNVQDLVDA
+1017 DGKVDVKDLLDA
-1029 DADFQK
+1029 DADFQNS
-1035 TGDGFTFYKF
+1035 GDGFTFYKF
-1045 LDAYLEYLSK
+1045 FDAYLEYLSK

>member
-25 FADPTKDAE
+25 FANPTVDAKE
-34 KPGSDLNY
+34 DGSSLKYD
-42 NETAKAFSFTVTK
+42 ETAKAFSFTVTAE
-55 DDEITLTATGD
+55 DEITLTATGD

-71 GGAVLTAADGKYKA
+71 NGTALTAEDGKYKA
-85 TADGEL
+85 TADGTL

-110 RLVQAEIEK
+110 RQVQAEIEK
-119 AQDKMGE
+119 AQVKMGE
-126 AIAAVAK
+126 VIAAAAK
-133 YVNYLDFYNKV
+133 YVNYLDFYNAV
-144 QEEISKAGQ
+144 QAEISKAGQ

-161 LAELKEANN
+161 LAEYKEANN
-170 VTDDNREALIA
+170 VTDANKDALIA
-181 ELTST
+181 ELNST
-186 TLLADDN
+186 VLLADGN
-193 YGAVVM
+193 YGAVKM
-199 AENAIAKADEAFAKY
+199 AEEAIAKADATFALFTQ
-214 KEIVEVDS
+214 IVDTDS
-222 KIATSAL
+222 KVAL
-229 DKANGT
+229 NALTKANGV
-235 ATKDEWRDNGGEAIN
+235 ATQGEWMVNGGEKIN

-257 NLKAVKNNRGDVT
+257 NLKAVKNQLGIVT
-270 GTALDGFKTTWIEGE
+270 KTELDGFKTTWIESE
-285 WKSLKDSVNTIKNDA
+285 WKNLNKEVNETIKNA
-300 LAELGKYPNSF
+300 AIAELNKYPNAF
-311 KGYKYVKSDFFY
+311 V
-323 YENGSDENDPDNG
+323 ENDE
-336 KLWVND
+336 
-342 DVLTDQA
+342 QA
-349 AFQAKYQEVVAKLR
+349 FVDMYQEVVEKLH

-385 VNKVDDALKAG
+385 VNKVDAALKAG
-396 APFALDADN
+396 APFVLDADN
-405 DFNLLKEQITAMQTE
+405 DFTLLKEQITAMQTE
-420 ISNSENR
+420 ISSSENR
-427 YMYGQDELSTFVT
+427 YMYSQDNFSEFVNT
-440 NISGVSTMLDAFYTE
+440 ISGVSTKLDGFYTE
-455 LVGKARTDLEA
+455 LVGKARTDLQA
-466 KLDAAQKNLTKVSY
+466 KLKAAQENLTKVSY

-493 VEYQKQFSEQQNKL
+493 KEYQKQFSEQQNKL

-526 KAFADRISNI
+526 KAFVDQISNI

-551 KQEILTHNQ
+551 KAEINTHNQ
-560 EAKDQIFKA
+560 EAKKKIFDA

-583 INTWITDDA
+583 INTWINDDA
-592 TKAAATDLK
+592 TKKAATDLK
-601 ANLNKLFSIVNG
+601 ANLNELFSIVNG

-654 DDKVKGYLNSTETV
+654 EDKVTGYLNSTKTV
-668 SNTIYNE
+668 SDAIYDE
-675 LKAAAKTAN
+675 LKEAATTAN
-684 AKAYYFVQHSYNI
+684 AKAYDFVKTNTGYGV
-697 KSIDWADDLIKT
+697 KSIRWANNLISD
-709 AKRNVKTGDR
+709 AKYNVKTGDK

-724 AAAAAKFKVAYG
+724 AEAAAKFKAAYD
-736 KIREKD
+736 KIAQKD
-742 LTAPEGQQ
+742 LTAPKGEQ

-761 IDRLNT
+761 IERLYN
-767 YDVDAADFKDNILAD
+767 YDINKADFKDNILAD

-787 KDGKR
+787 KEGKR
-792 ELPEKFIAPVET
+792 ELPEQYIAPVET
-804 AVKALNEELES
+804 AVNALNNELES
-815 YTTQYE
+815 YKAQYKD
-821 LIYEKKVEWNTA
+821 IYALKVDWNTA

-848 EANKVAAENH
+848 KANNVTAENH
-858 FNVNKELTLVN
+858 FNVNKELIAVN
-869 EDLAKALENLEEG
+869 ENLAKTLENLEKG
-882 CLTAKKCED
+882 CLTATKCQD
-891 ATNKALENY
+891 ATDKAKENY
-900 EVKMYMIQHFTEAKA
+900 AVKMYMIQHFTEAKA

-952 NAELNT
+952 NADLNT

-966 KKSIDL
+966 KNSIDA
-972 SVKKNEIAANKD
+972 SVKANTIAANKD

-1017 DGKVNVQDLVDA
+1017 DGKVDVKDLVDA
-1029 DADFQK
+1029 DADFQN

>member
-25 FADPTKDAE
+25 FANPSVDAE
-34 KPGSDLNY
+34 KPGSALTYD
-42 NETAKAFSFTVTK
+42 ETAKAFSFDVK
-55 DDEITLTATGD
+55 AEDEITLTATGD

-71 GGAVLTAADGKYKA
+71 GGTVLTAEDGKYKA
-85 TADGEL
+85 TADGTL

-119 AQDKMGE
+119 AQVKMGE

-133 YVNYLDFYNKV
+133 YVGYGDFYNAV
-144 QEEISKAGQ
+144 QAEVSKAGQ

-161 LAELKEANN
+161 LAVLKETNS
-170 VTDDNREALIA
+170 VTDANRVALIA
-181 ELTST
+181 ELNSDV
-186 TLLADDN
+186 LLADGN
-193 YGAVVM
+193 YGAVKM
-199 AENAIAKADEAFAKY
+199 AENAVTEAETTFALFNKIIDTDAKEN
-214 KEIVEVDS
+214 
-222 KIATSAL
+222 AL
-229 DKANGT
+229 NALTKANGV
-235 ATKDEWRDNGGEAIN
+235 ATRGEWMVNGGVKIN

-257 NLKAVKNNRGDVT
+257 NLKAVKNQLGIVT
-270 GTALDGFKTTWIEGE
+270 KVELDGFKTTWIESE
-285 WKSLKDSVNTIKNDA
+285 WKNLNDEVNITIKNA
-300 LAELGKYPNSF
+300 AVAELGKFPKAF
-311 KGYKYVKSDFFY
+311 V
-323 YENGSDENDPDNG
+323 ENDE
-336 KLWVND
+336 
-342 DVLTDQA
+342 QA
-349 AFQAKYQEVVAKLR
+349 FVDMYKEVVEKLR

-385 VNKVDDALKAG
+385 VNKVDAALKAG
-396 APFALDADN
+396 APFVLDADN
-405 DFNLLKEQITAMQTE
+405 DFTLLKEQITAMQTE
-420 ISNSENR
+420 INSSENR
-427 YMYGQDELSTFVT
+427 YMYSQDYFSEFVNT
-440 NISGVSTMLDAFYTE
+440 ISGVSTKLDGFYTE
-455 LVGKARTDLEA
+455 LVGKARTDLQA
-466 KLDAAQKNLTKVSY
+466 KLKAAQENLTKVSY

-493 VEYQKQFSEQQNKL
+493 KEYQKQFSEQQNKL

-526 KAFADRISNI
+526 KTFVDQISNI

-551 KQEILTHNQ
+551 KAEINTHNQ
-560 EAKDQIFKA
+560 AAKNQIFKA

-583 INTWITDDA
+583 INTWINDDA
-592 TKAAATDLK
+592 TKKAATDLK
-601 ANLNKLFSIVNG
+601 ANLNELFSIVNG

-654 DDKVKGYLNSTETV
+654 EDKVTGYLNSTKTV
-668 SNTIYNE
+668 SDAIYDE
-675 LKAAAKTAN
+675 LKEAATTAN
-684 AKAYYFVQHSYNI
+684 AKAYNFVKTNTNYGV
-697 KSIDWADDLIKT
+697 KSIPWATNLISD
-709 AKRNVKTGDR
+709 AKYNVKTGDK

-724 AAAAAKFKVAYG
+724 AEAAAKFKAAYD
-736 KIREKD
+736 KIAQKD
-742 LTAPEGQQ
+742 LTAPKGEQ

-761 IDRLNT
+761 IERLYN
-767 YDVDAADFKDNILAD
+767 YDFNKADFKDNILAD

-787 KDGKR
+787 KEGKR
-792 ELPEKFIAPVET
+792 ELPEQYIAPVET
-804 AVKALNEELES
+804 AVNALNKELES
-815 YTTQYE
+815 YTAQYKD
-821 LIYEKKVEWNTA
+821 IYALKVDWNTA

-848 EANKVAAENH
+848 KANNVAAENH

-869 EDLAKALENLEEG
+869 EDLANTLKNLEKG
-882 CLTAKKCED
+882 CLTATKCQD
-891 ATNKALENY
+891 ATDKAKENY
-900 EVKMYMIQHFTEAKA
+900 AVKMYMIQHFTEAKA

-942 DYADDIKNKA
+942 VYADDIKNKA
-952 NAELNT
+952 NADLNT
-958 IDGKLTTL
+958 IEGKLTDL

-972 SVKKNEIAANKD
+972 SVEKNTIAANKD
-984 GFIASLTTLAGDV
+984 GFIANLTTLAGDV

-1017 DGKVNVQDLVDA
+1017 DGKVDVKDLVDA
-1029 DADFQK
+1029 DADFQN

>member
-25 FADPTKDAE
+25 FANPTVDAKE
-34 KPGSDLNY
+34 DGSALTY
-42 NETAKAFSFTVTK
+42 NETAKAFSFTVTAE
-55 DDEITLTATGD
+55 DEITLTATGD

-71 GGAVLTAADGKYKA
+71 NGTALTAEDGKYKA
-85 TADGEL
+85 TADGTL

-119 AQDKMGE
+119 AQVKMGE

-133 YVNYLDFYNKV
+133 YVGYGDFYNAV
-144 QEEISKAGQ
+144 QAEVSKAGQ

-161 LAELKEANN
+161 LAVLKETNK
-170 VTDDNREALIA
+170 VTNENRDALIA
-181 ELTST
+181 ELNST
-186 TLLADDN
+186 TLLADGT
-193 YGAVVM
+193 YGAVKM
-199 AENAIAKADEAFAKY
+199 AEDAIAKADATFALFT
-214 KEIVEVDS
+214 
-222 KIATSAL
+222 KIIGTDAKVAL
-229 DKANGT
+229 DALTKANGT
-235 ATKDEWRDNGGEAIN
+235 ATQGEWVVNGGEKIN

-257 NLKAVKNNRGDVT
+257 NLKAVKNHGIVT
-270 GTALDGFKTTWIEGE
+270 GTALDGFKTTWIESE
-285 WKSLKDSVNTIKNDA
+285 WKNLNDEVNKTIKDA
-300 LAELGKYPNSF
+300 AVAELGKYPNAF
-311 KGYKYVKSDFFY
+311 V
-323 YENGSDENDPDNG
+323 ENDE
-336 KLWVND
+336 
-342 DVLTDQA
+342 QA
-349 AFQAKYQEVVAKLR
+349 FVAMYNEVVEKLR

-385 VNKVDDALKAG
+385 VNKVDAALKAG

-405 DFNLLKEQITAMQTE
+405 DFTLLKEQITAMQTE
-420 ISNSENR
+420 INSSENR
-427 YMYGQDELSTFVT
+427 YMYSQDNFSEFVNT
-440 NISGVSTMLDAFYTE
+440 ISGVSTKLDGFYTE
-455 LVGKARTDLEA
+455 LVGKARTDLQA
-466 KLDAAQKNLTKVSY
+466 KLKAAQENLTKVSY

-493 VEYQKQFSEQQNKL
+493 KEYQKQFSEQQNKL
-507 DEVKKNV
+507 DKVKNDVK
-514 AASAFPTVQTDY
+514 ASTFPTVQTDY
-526 KAFADRISNI
+526 KTFVDQVSNI

-551 KQEILTHNQ
+551 KAEINTHNQ
-560 EAKDQIFKA
+560 AAKNQIFEA

-583 INTWITDDA
+583 INTWINDDA
-592 TKAAATDLK
+592 TKKAATDLK
-601 ANLNKLFSIVNG
+601 ANLNELFSIVNG

-654 DDKVKGYLNSTETV
+654 EDKVTGYLNSTKTV
-668 SNTIYNE
+668 SDAIYDE
-675 LKAAAKTAN
+675 LKEAATTAN
-684 AKAYYFVQHSYNI
+684 DKAYDFVKTNTGYGV
-697 KSIDWADDLIKT
+697 KSIRWATNLISD
-709 AKRNVKTGDR
+709 AKRNVKTGDK

-724 AAAAAKFKVAYG
+724 VEAAAKFKAAYD
-736 KIREKD
+736 KIAQKD
-742 LTAPEGQQ
+742 LTAPKGEQ

-761 IDRLNT
+761 IERLYN
-767 YDVDAADFKDNILAD
+767 YDINKADFKDNILAD

-787 KDGKR
+787 KEGKR
-792 ELPEKFIAPVET
+792 ELPEQYIAPVET
-804 AVKALNEELES
+804 AVNALNKELAS
-815 YTTQYE
+815 YTAQYKD
-821 LIYEKKVEWNTA
+821 IYALKVDWNTA

-848 EANKVAAENH
+848 KANNVAAENH

-869 EDLAKALENLEEG
+869 EDLANTLKNLEKG
-882 CLTAKKCED
+882 CLTATKCQD
-891 ATNKALENY
+891 ATDKAKENY
-900 EVKMYMIQHFTEAKA
+900 AVKMYMIQHFTEAKA

-942 DYADDIKNKA
+942 VYADDIKNKA
-952 NAELNT
+952 NADLNT
-958 IDGKLTTL
+958 IEGKLTDL

-972 SVKKNEIAANKD
+972 SVEKNTIAANKD
-984 GFIASLTTLAGDV
+984 GFIANLTTLAGDV

-1017 DGKVNVQDLVDA
+1017 DGKVDVKDLVDA
-1029 DADFQK
+1029 DADFQN

>member
-25 FADPTKDAE
+25 FANPTVDAKE
-34 KPGSDLNY
+34 EGSALTY
-42 NETAKAFSFTVTK
+42 NETDKAFSFTVTA
-55 DDEITLTATGD
+55 DDDITLTATGA

-71 GGAVLTAADGKYKA
+71 NGTALTAVGGKYTA
-85 TADGEL
+85 TSDGTL

-110 RLVQAEIEK
+110 RKVQTEIEK
-119 AQDKMGE
+119 AQAKMGE

-133 YVNYLDFYNKV
+133 YVGYSEFYNKV
-144 QEEISKAGQ
+144 QAEVSKAGQ

-161 LAELKEANN
+161 LAVLKETNK
-170 VTDDNREALIA
+170 VTNENRDALIA
-181 ELTST
+181 ELNST
-186 TLLADDN
+186 TLLADGT
-193 YGAVVM
+193 YGAVKM
-199 AENAIAKADEAFAKY
+199 AEDAIAKADATFALFT
-214 KEIVEVDS
+214 
-222 KIATSAL
+222 KIIGTDAKVAL
-229 DKANGT
+229 DALTKANGT
-235 ATKDEWRDNGGEAIN
+235 ATQGEWVVNGGEKIN

-257 NLKAVKNNRGDVT
+257 NLKAVKNHGIVT
-270 GTALDGFKTTWIEGE
+270 GTALDGFKTTWIESE
-285 WKSLKDSVNTIKNDA
+285 WKNLNDEVNKTIKDA
-300 LAELGKYPNSF
+300 AVAELGKYPNAF
-311 KGYKYVKSDFFY
+311 V
-323 YENGSDENDPDNG
+323 ENDE
-336 KLWVND
+336 
-342 DVLTDQA
+342 QA
-349 AFQAKYQEVVAKLR
+349 FVAMYNEVVEKLR

-385 VNKVDDALKAG
+385 VNKVDAALKAG

-405 DFNLLKEQITAMQTE
+405 DFTLLKEQITAMQTE
-420 ISNSENR
+420 INSSENR
-427 YMYGQDELSTFVT
+427 YMYSQDNFSEFVNT
-440 NISGVSTMLDAFYTE
+440 ISGVSTKLDGFYTK
-455 LVGKARTDLEA
+455 LVGKARTDLQA
-466 KLDAAQKNLTKVSY
+466 KLKAAQENLTKVSY

-493 VEYQKQFSEQQNKL
+493 KEYQKQFSEQQNKL

-526 KAFADRISNI
+526 KTFVDQISNI

-551 KQEILTHNQ
+551 KAEILTHNQ
-560 EAKDQIFKA
+560 AAKDQIFKA

-583 INTWITDDA
+583 INTWINDDA
-592 TKAAATDLK
+592 TKKAATDLK
-601 ANLNKLFSIVNG
+601 ANLNELFSIVNG

-654 DDKVKGYLNSTETV
+654 EDKVTGYLNSTKTV
-668 SNTIYNE
+668 SDAIYDE
-675 LKAAAKTAN
+675 LKEAATTAN
-684 AKAYYFVQHSYNI
+684 AKAYNFVKTNTNYGV
-697 KSIDWADDLIKT
+697 KSIRWANNLISD
-709 AKRNVKTGDR
+709 AKYNVKTGDK

-724 AAAAAKFKVAYG
+724 AEAAAKFKAAYD
-736 KIREKD
+736 KIAQKD
-742 LTAPEGQQ
+742 LTAPKGEQ

-761 IDRLNT
+761 IERLYN
-767 YDVDAADFKDNILAD
+767 YDINKADFKDNILAD

-787 KDGKR
+787 KEGKR
-792 ELPEKFIAPVET
+792 ELPEQYIAPVET
-804 AVKALNEELES
+804 AVNALNKELES
-815 YTTQYE
+815 YTAQYKD
-821 LIYEKKVEWNTA
+821 IYALKVDWNTA

-848 EANKVAAENH
+848 KANNVAAENH

-869 EDLAKALENLEEG
+869 EDLANTLKNLEKG
-882 CLTAKKCED
+882 CLTATKCQD
-891 ATNKALENY
+891 ATDKAKENY
-900 EVKMYMIQHFTEAKA
+900 AVKMYMIQHFTEAKA

-952 NAELNT
+952 NADLNT
-958 IDGKLTTL
+958 IEGKLTDL

-972 SVKKNEIAANKD
+972 SVKDNTIAANKD
-984 GFIASLTTLAGDV
+984 GFIAGLTTLAGDV

-1017 DGKVNVQDLVDA
+1017 DGKVDVKDLVDA
-1029 DADFQK
+1029 DADFQN

>member
-25 FADPTKDAE
+25 FANPTVDAKE
-34 KPGSDLNY
+34 DGSSLKYD
-42 NETAKAFSFTVTK
+42 ETAKAFSFTVTAE
-55 DDEITLTATGD
+55 DEITLTATGD

-71 GGAVLTAADGKYKA
+71 NGSTLTAVDGKYKA
-85 TADGEL
+85 TADGTL

-119 AQDKMGE
+119 AQVKMGE

-133 YVNYLDFYNKV
+133 YVGYGDFYNAV
-144 QEEISKAGQ
+144 QAEVSKAGQ

-161 LAELKEANN
+161 LAVLKETNS
-170 VTDDNREALIA
+170 VTDANRVALIA
-181 ELTST
+181 ELNSDV
-186 TLLADDN
+186 LLADGN
-193 YGAVVM
+193 YGAVKM
-199 AENAIAKADEAFAKY
+199 AENAVAEAETTFALFNKIIDTDAKEN
-214 KEIVEVDS
+214 
-222 KIATSAL
+222 AL
-229 DKANGT
+229 NALTKANGV
-235 ATKDEWRDNGGEAIN
+235 ATQGEWMVNGGEKIN

-257 NLKAVKNNRGDVT
+257 NLKAVKNHLGIVT
-270 GTALDGFKTTWIEGE
+270 KVELDGFKTTWIESE
-285 WKSLKDSVNTIKNDA
+285 WKNLNKEVNETIKNA
-300 LAELGKYPNSF
+300 AVAELGKFPKAF
-311 KGYKYVKSDFFY
+311 V
-323 YENGSDENDPDNG
+323 ENDE
-336 KLWVND
+336 
-342 DVLTDQA
+342 QA
-349 AFQAKYQEVVAKLR
+349 FIEMYQEVVEKLR

-385 VNKVDDALKAG
+385 VNKVDAALKAG
-396 APFALDADN
+396 APFVLDADN
-405 DFNLLKEQITAMQTE
+405 DFTLLKEQITAMQTE
-420 ISNSENR
+420 INSSENR
-427 YMYGQDELSTFVT
+427 YMYSQDNFSEFVNT
-440 NISGVSTMLDAFYTE
+440 ISGVSTKLDGFYTE
-455 LVGKARTDLEA
+455 LVGKARTDLQA
-466 KLDAAQKNLTKVSY
+466 KLKAAQENLTKVSY

-493 VEYQKQFSEQQNKL
+493 KEYQKQFSEQQNKL

-526 KAFADRISNI
+526 KTFVDQISNI

-551 KQEILTHNQ
+551 KAEILTHNQ
-560 EAKDQIFKA
+560 AAKDQIFKA

-583 INTWITDDA
+583 INTWINDDA
-592 TKAAATDLK
+592 TKKAATDLK
-601 ANLNKLFSIVNG
+601 ANLNELFSIVNG

-654 DDKVKGYLNSTETV
+654 EDKVTGYLNSTKTV
-668 SNTIYNE
+668 SDAIYDE
-675 LKAAAKTAN
+675 LKEAATTAN
-684 AKAYYFVQHSYNI
+684 AKAYDFVKTNTGYGV
-697 KSIDWADDLIKT
+697 KSIRWANNLISD
-709 AKRNVKTGDR
+709 AKRNVKTGDK

-724 AAAAAKFKVAYG
+724 AEAAAKFKAAYD
-736 KIREKD
+736 KIAQKD
-742 LTAPEGQQ
+742 LTAPKGEQ

-761 IDRLNT
+761 IERLYN
-767 YDVDAADFKDNILAD
+767 YDINKADFKDNILAD

-787 KDGKR
+787 KEGKR
-792 ELPEKFIAPVET
+792 ELPEQYIAPVET
-804 AVKALNEELES
+804 AVNALNNELES
-815 YTTQYE
+815 YKAQYKD
-821 LIYEKKVEWNTA
+821 IYALKVDWNTA

-848 EANKVAAENH
+848 KANNVAAENH
-858 FNVNKELTLVN
+858 FNVNKELTAVN
-869 EDLAKALENLEEG
+869 ENLAKTLENLEKG
-882 CLTAKKCED
+882 CLTATKCQD
-891 ATNKALENY
+891 ATDKAKENY
-900 EVKMYMIQHFTEAKA
+900 AVKMYMIQHFTEAKA

-952 NAELNT
+952 NADLNT

-966 KKSIDL
+966 KNSIDA
-972 SVKKNEIAANKD
+972 SVKANTIAANKD

>member
-25 FADPTKDAE
+25 FANPTVDAKE
-34 KPGSDLNY
+34 DGSALTY
-42 NETAKAFSFTVTK
+42 NETAKAFSFTVTAE
-55 DDEITLTATGD
+55 DEITLTATGD

-71 GGAVLTAADGKYKA
+71 NGTALTAEDGKYKA
-85 TADGEL
+85 TSDGTL

-119 AQDKMGE
+119 AQVKMGE

-133 YVNYLDFYNKV
+133 YVGYGDFYNAV
-144 QEEISKAGQ
+144 QAEVSKAGQ

-161 LAELKEANN
+161 LAVLKETNK

-186 TLLADDN
+186 TLLADGN
-193 YGAVVM
+193 YGAVKM
-199 AENAIAKADEAFAKY
+199 AENAVAEAETTFALFNKIIDTDAKEN
-214 KEIVEVDS
+214 
-222 KIATSAL
+222 AL
-229 DKANGT
+229 NALTHANGP
-235 ATKDEWRDNGGEAIN
+235 ANQGEWIHYKGEKIN
-250 NTTMFTH
+250 NTNLFTH
-257 NLKAVKNNRGDVT
+257 NLKAVKNNLGFVT
-270 GTALDGFKTTWIEGE
+270 GTELDGFKTTWIESE
-285 WKSLKDSVNTIKNDA
+285 WKNLNDEVNITIKNA
-300 LAELGKYPNSF
+300 AVAELGKFPKAF
-311 KGYKYVKSDFFY
+311 V
-323 YENGSDENDPDNG
+323 ENDE
-336 KLWVND
+336 
-342 DVLTDQA
+342 QA
-349 AFQAKYQEVVAKLR
+349 FIKMYQEVVEKLR

-385 VNKVDDALKAG
+385 VNKVDAALKAG

-405 DFNLLKEQITAMQTE
+405 DFTLLKEQITAMQTE
-420 ISNSENR
+420 INSSENR
-427 YMYGQDELSTFVT
+427 YMYSQDDFSGFVNT
-440 NISGVSTMLDAFYTE
+440 ISGVSTKLDGFYTE
-455 LVGKARTDLEA
+455 LVGKARTDLQA
-466 KLDAAQKNLTKVSY
+466 KLKAAQENLTKVSY

-493 VEYQKQFSEQQNKL
+493 KEFQKQFSEQQNKL

-526 KAFADRISNI
+526 KTFVDQISNI
-536 NKKVDEIWGTTLSSQ
+536 NKKVDEIWGTTLSKQ
-551 KQEILTHNQ
+551 KAEINTHNQ
-560 EAKDQIFKA
+560 EAKNQIFKA

-583 INTWITDDA
+583 INTWINDDA
-592 TKAAATDLK
+592 TKKAATDLK
-601 ANLNKLFSIVNG
+601 ANLNELFSIVNG

-654 DDKVKGYLNSTETV
+654 EDKVTGYLNSTKTV
-668 SNTIYNE
+668 SDAIYDE
-675 LKAAAKTAN
+675 LKEAATTAN
-684 AKAYYFVQHSYNI
+684 DKAYDFVKTNTGYGV
-697 KSIDWADDLIKT
+697 KSIRWATNLISD
-709 AKRNVKTGDR
+709 AKRNVKTGDK

-724 AAAAAKFKVAYG
+724 VEAAAKFKAAYD
-736 KIREKD
+736 KIAQKD
-742 LTAPEGQQ
+742 LTAPKGEQ

-761 IDRLNT
+761 IERLYH
-767 YDVDAADFKDNILAD
+767 YDINKADFKDNILAD

-787 KDGKR
+787 KEGKR
-792 ELPEKFIAPVET
+792 ELPEQYIAPVET
-804 AVKALNEELES
+804 AVNALNKELAS
-815 YTTQYE
+815 YTAQYKD
-821 LIYEKKVEWNTA
+821 IYALKVDWNTA

-848 EANKVAAENH
+848 KANNVAAENH

-869 EDLAKALENLEEG
+869 EDLANTLKNLEKG
-882 CLTAKKCED
+882 CLTATKCQD
-891 ATNKALENY
+891 ATDKAKENY
-900 EVKMYMIQHFTEAKA
+900 AVKMYMIQHFTEAKA

-942 DYADDIKNKA
+942 VYADDIKNKA
-952 NAELNT
+952 NADLNT
-958 IDGKLTTL
+958 IEGKLTDL

-972 SVKKNEIAANKD
+972 SVEKNTIAANKD
-984 GFIASLTTLAGDV
+984 GFIANLTTLAGDV

>member
-25 FADPTKDAE
+25 FANPTVDAKE
-34 KPGSDLNY
+34 DGSSLKYD
-42 NETAKAFSFTVTK
+42 ETAKSFSFTVTAE
-55 DDEITLTATGD
+55 DEITLTATGD

-71 GGAVLTAADGKYKA
+71 NGTALTAEDGKYKA
-85 TADGEL
+85 TADGTL

-119 AQDKMGE
+119 AQVKMGE

-133 YVNYLDFYNKV
+133 YVGYGDFYNAV
-144 QEEISKAGQ
+144 QAEVSKAGQ

-161 LAELKEANN
+161 LAVLKETNS
-170 VTDDNREALIA
+170 VTDANRVALIA
-181 ELTST
+181 ELNSDV
-186 TLLADDN
+186 LLADGN
-193 YGAVVM
+193 YGAVKM
-199 AENAIAKADEAFAKY
+199 AENAVAEAETTFALFNKIIDTDAKEN
-214 KEIVEVDS
+214 
-222 KIATSAL
+222 AL
-229 DKANGT
+229 NALTKANGV
-235 ATKDEWRDNGGEAIN
+235 ATQGEWMVNGGVKIN

-257 NLKAVKNNRGDVT
+257 NLKAVKNQLGIVT
-270 GTALDGFKTTWIEGE
+270 KVELDGFKTTWIESE
-285 WKSLKDSVNTIKNDA
+285 WKNLNDEVNITIKNA
-300 LAELGKYPNSF
+300 AVAELGKFPKAFVDN
-311 KGYKYVKSDFFY
+311 
-323 YENGSDENDPDNG
+323 DE
-336 KLWVND
+336 
-342 DVLTDQA
+342 QA
-349 AFQAKYQEVVAKLR
+349 FIEMYQEVVEKLR

-385 VNKVDDALKAG
+385 VNKVDAALKAG
-396 APFALDADN
+396 APFVLDADN
-405 DFNLLKEQITAMQTE
+405 DFTLLKEQITAMQTE
-420 ISNSENR
+420 INSSENR
-427 YMYGQDELSTFVT
+427 YMYSQDNFSEFVNT
-440 NISGVSTMLDAFYTE
+440 ISGVSTKLDGFYTE
-455 LVGKARTDLEA
+455 LVGKARTDLQA
-466 KLDAAQKNLTKVSY
+466 KLKAAQENLTKVSY

-493 VEYQKQFSEQQNKL
+493 KEYQKQFSEQQNKL

-526 KAFADRISNI
+526 KTFVDQISNI

-551 KQEILTHNQ
+551 KAEILTHNQ
-560 EAKDQIFKA
+560 AAKDQIFKA

-583 INTWITDDA
+583 INTWINDDA
-592 TKAAATDLK
+592 TKKAATDLK
-601 ANLNKLFSIVNG
+601 ANLNELFSIVNG

-654 DDKVKGYLNSTETV
+654 EDKVTGYLNSTKTV
-668 SNTIYNE
+668 SDAIYDE
-675 LKAAAKTAN
+675 LKEAATTAN
-684 AKAYYFVQHSYNI
+684 DKAYDFVKTNTGYGV
-697 KSIDWADDLIKT
+697 KSIRWATNLISD
-709 AKRNVKTGDR
+709 AKRNVKTGDK

-724 AAAAAKFKVAYG
+724 VEAAAKFKAAYD
-736 KIREKD
+736 KIAQKD
-742 LTAPEGQQ
+742 LTAPKGEQ

-761 IDRLNT
+761 IERLYN
-767 YDVDAADFKDNILAD
+767 YDINKADFKDNILAD

-787 KDGKR
+787 KEGKR
-792 ELPEKFIAPVET
+792 ELPEQYIAPVET
-804 AVKALNEELES
+804 AVNALNKELAS
-815 YTTQYE
+815 YTAQYKD
-821 LIYEKKVEWNTA
+821 IYALKVDWNTA

-848 EANKVAAENH
+848 KANNVAAENH

-869 EDLAKALENLEEG
+869 EDLANTLKNLEKG
-882 CLTAKKCED
+882 CLTATKCQD
-891 ATNKALENY
+891 ATDKAKENY
-900 EVKMYMIQHFTEAKA
+900 AVKMYMIQHFTEAKA

-952 NAELNT
+952 NADLNT
-958 IDGKLTTL
+958 IEGKLTTL
-966 KKSIDL
+966 KSSIDA
-972 SVKKNEIAANKD
+972 SVKANTIAANKD
-984 GFIASLTTLAGDV
+984 GFIANLTTLAGDV

-1017 DGKVNVQDLVDA
+1017 DGKVDVKDLVDA
-1029 DADFQK
+1029 DADFQN

>member
-25 FADPTKDAE
+25 FANPTVDAKE
-34 KPGSDLNY
+34 DGSALTY
-42 NETAKAFSFTVTK
+42 NETAKAFSFTVTAE
-55 DDEITLTATGD
+55 DEITLTATGD

-71 GGAVLTAADGKYKA
+71 NGSALTAVDGKYKA

-119 AQDKMGE
+119 AQAKMGE

-133 YVNYLDFYNKV
+133 YVGYSEFYNKV
-144 QEEISKAGQ
+144 QAEVSKAGQ

-161 LAELKEANN
+161 LAVLKETNK
-170 VTDDNREALIA
+170 VTNENRDALIA
-181 ELTST
+181 ELNST
-186 TLLADDN
+186 TLLADGT
-193 YGAVVM
+193 YGAVKM
-199 AENAIAKADEAFAKY
+199 AEDAIAKADATFALFT
-214 KEIVEVDS
+214 
-222 KIATSAL
+222 KIIGTDAKVAL
-229 DKANGT
+229 DALTKANGT
-235 ATKDEWRDNGGEAIN
+235 ATQGEWVVNGGEKIN

-257 NLKAVKNNRGDVT
+257 NLKAVKNHGIVT
-270 GTALDGFKTTWIEGE
+270 GTALDGFKTTWIESE
-285 WKSLKDSVNTIKNDA
+285 WKNLNDEVNKTIKDA
-300 LAELGKYPNSF
+300 AVAELGKYPNAF
-311 KGYKYVKSDFFY
+311 V
-323 YENGSDENDPDNG
+323 ENDE
-336 KLWVND
+336 
-342 DVLTDQA
+342 QA
-349 AFQAKYQEVVAKLR
+349 FVAMYNEVVEKLR

-385 VNKVDDALKAG
+385 VNKVDAALKAG

-405 DFNLLKEQITAMQTE
+405 DFTLLKEQITAMQTE
-420 ISNSENR
+420 INSSENR
-427 YMYGQDELSTFVT
+427 YMYSQDNFSEFVNT
-440 NISGVSTMLDAFYTE
+440 ISGVSTKLDGFYTE
-455 LVGKARTDLEA
+455 LVGKARTDLQA
-466 KLDAAQKNLTKVSY
+466 KLKAAQENLTKVSY

-493 VEYQKQFSEQQNKL
+493 KEYQKQFSEQQNKL

-526 KAFADRISNI
+526 KTFVDQISNI

-551 KQEILTHNQ
+551 KAEILTHNQ
-560 EAKDQIFKA
+560 AAKDQIFKA

-583 INTWITDDA
+583 INTWINDDA
-592 TKAAATDLK
+592 TKKAATDLK
-601 ANLNKLFSIVNG
+601 ANLNELFSIVNG

-654 DDKVKGYLNSTETV
+654 EDKVTGYLNSTKTV
-668 SNTIYNE
+668 SDAIYDE
-675 LKAAAKTAN
+675 LKEAATTAN
-684 AKAYYFVQHSYNI
+684 AKAYNFVKTNTNYGV
-697 KSIDWADDLIKT
+697 KSIRWANNLISD
-709 AKRNVKTGDR
+709 AKYNVKTGDK

-724 AAAAAKFKVAYG
+724 AEAAAKFKAAYD
-736 KIREKD
+736 KIAQKD
-742 LTAPEGQQ
+742 LTAPKGEQ

-761 IDRLNT
+761 IERLYN
-767 YDVDAADFKDNILAD
+767 YDINKADFKDNILAD

-787 KDGKR
+787 KEGKR
-792 ELPEKFIAPVET
+792 ELPEQYIAPVET
-804 AVKALNEELES
+804 AVNALNKELES
-815 YTTQYE
+815 YTAQYKD
-821 LIYEKKVEWNTA
+821 IYALKVDWNTA

-848 EANKVAAENH
+848 KANNVAAENH

-869 EDLAKALENLEEG
+869 EDLANTLKNLEKG
-882 CLTAKKCED
+882 CLTATKCQD
-891 ATNKALENY
+891 ATDKAKENY
-900 EVKMYMIQHFTEAKA
+900 AVKMYMIQHFTEAKA

-952 NAELNT
+952 NADLNT
-958 IDGKLTTL
+958 IEGKLTDL

-972 SVKKNEIAANKD
+972 SVKDNTIAANKD
-984 GFIASLTTLAGDV
+984 GFIANLTTLAGDV

-1017 DGKVNVQDLVDA
+1017 DGKVDVKDLVDA
-1029 DADFQK
+1029 DADFQN